1 MLACVCQPM
10 ETALLFNGGP
20 PVTMGPL
27 GTSGKMRHNT
37 SNVIKAIQM
46 LPKSEHG
53 FSIDEKDNPV
63 SLTSLSSLM
72 DSSGSLLNLRKIE
85 RKAKST
91 KILVN
96 PVCLDSVSSGDDNN
110 QSKTAMSKWNGKK
123 KRLKSTKDNKKDETE
138 SNDSEK
144 NSREEA
150 KKNKK
155 TLSCFKIKSSEDK
168 TNDIT
173 KANDCNTNKSSF
185 ENIGPNKPDVTNY
198 TSKNNSDI
206 WIDQG
211 TLSDT
216 KIIKNEQVVIKKTDR
231 TEVDHSKELGEG
243 VELTLGE
250 LRAMALRQ
258 QQQID
263 TQHQLLCAKEQ
274 RLRYLKQQEARQH
287 QVAVEGE
294 RLRRLRERVE
304 AQEQKL
310 RRLRALRGQ
319 LDRNKQA
326 NIALNS
332 DLESI
337 RALFNEKEKELSVA
351 VAKVEELTR
360 QLEELRRGR
369 VQPAPPSAQELDK
382 LRRELMYRN
391 KLNEQ
396 QNGRLSAQRA
406 ALGARQE
413 EMRSIDRR
421 VSELQA
427 RLLRKRA
434 LNRQLA
440 AAHRQP
446 QQQQRTNNP
455 TPMQQ
460 LPNYPAGAAINSQP
474 KNQQA
479 RGNVA
484 AVEPYNHV
492 PHAQSLSHNTNF
504 QALKQ
509 NVIQNNLPLK
519 QLTQSDNIQSHL
531 TQQEAHYLHQKQM
544 MNPLFN
550 GNYPHV
556 AVGQDNQYQQQGQL
570 QNKHEVNNFVQQS
583 ITSAYDQK
591 TIFDHLNK
599 YPEYPKQP
607 QYSPNSTS
615 SSNSNQTGKEIK
627 INEQEFPPEFAAS
640 KSDPKYQTLPYNTKF
655 PQSGNGK
662 IKQPEING
670 KAIDVQDA
678 KNQNQQNAANINHM
692 TVHSTPLSVVNKSL
706 ATPLSQTEATY
717 QQEHTYQLQKSDS
730 SSRCNQE
737 GKENHAY
744 PQNSKLSQNNSQ
756 NNEGSK
762 ANVGKSQ
769 QGNLIKGSS
778 PSSLSSTTASSSIGF
793 GKPVSS
799 VAPTSVQVSSGKPSP
814 IYQTSSTKIQP
825 VQPQTVQSQSISVSS
840 SNHVASN
847 MVNSQPQI
855 VRNTASGLSTSTG
868 SSNFSG
874 QNASSQSIL
883 LSPPQS
889 ASTPLSTPDVSGTD
903 KSPKPALPPKPTIKT
918 PPRQSANHD
927 QTTENTINMPTILG
941 QESLNDGETQ
951 QNQKETT
958 NGSSGNEMIIK
969 ARPLTIRKPPLSEQ
983 PKLRNLNNS
992 KNGISVSINRRIEMP
1007 PAFLFPEMDHLT
1019 LDTSEMQNGL
1029 KDKTKQKDEVD
1040 RSLNNNISLSS
1051 SERQEDSKDNGV
1063 LDIAEQISSVD
1074 LNGQDS
1080 QRTENVLR
1088 RSKKGNLKQGGK
1100 APLTR
1105 RVSFDPLALLLDASL
1120 EGELE
1125 LVKKTAT
1132 QVQNASAA
1140 NDEGITALH
1149 NAICAGHFEIVK
1161 FLVELGC
1168 DVNAQDS
1175 DGWTP
1180 LHCAASCNNLPM
1192 VRFLVDNGACI
1203 FATTLSDHETAAEKC
1218 EEDEEGFDGCSE
1230 YLYSVQEK
1238 LGIMNNG
1245 LVYAVFS
1252 YTAARS
1258 DELSFESGARL
1269 QVVRK
1274 GDDNE
1279 REWWWCR
1286 DDAGREGYVPRNLLG
1301 LYPRVT
1307 PQQD

>member
-1 MLACVCQPM
+1 MLACVCQPT
-10 ETALLFNGGP
+10 ETALSFRGGP

-27 GTSGKMRHNT
+27 GSSRPRHNVADSMKTIQILAKPARRLSDETKESSPSQT
-37 SNVIKAIQM
+37 SSPSYIN
-46 LPKSEHG
+46 
-53 FSIDEKDNPV
+53 
-63 SLTSLSSLM
+63 
-72 DSSGSLLNLRKIE
+72 SSGSLLNLRKIE

-96 PVCLDSVSSGDDNN
+96 PVCSDIGTSDDSNP
-110 QSKTAMSKWNGKK
+110 SKKASKWNGKK
-123 KRLKSTKDNKKDETE
+123 KRLKSENEKCHQKDETKSDKNGAISRDASAKE
-138 SNDSEK
+138 S
-144 NSREEA
+144 
-150 KKNKK
+150 KKSI
-155 TLSCFKIKSSEDK
+155 SCFKMKCSVDKSRSDDDRRSGE
-168 TNDIT
+168 NCS
-173 KANDCNTNKSSF
+173 NENSSNLMST
-185 ENIGPNKPDVTNY
+185 EKPDLINHARINSKEILVESLFVDGAKNDQTVT
-198 TSKNNSDI
+198 
-206 WIDQG
+206 G
-211 TLSDT
+211 
-216 KIIKNEQVVIKKTDR
+216 KTDS
-231 TEVDHSKELGEG
+231 VIAVKDHMLGEG

-304 AQEQKL
+304 AQELKL

-326 NIALNS
+326 NIALTS

-369 VQPAPPSAQELDK
+369 AQPAPPSAHELDK

-446 QQQQRTNNP
+446 QQRTSNQSS
-455 TPMQQ
+455 MQQ
-460 LPNYPAGAAINSQP
+460 LSGYPGAP
-474 KNQQA
+474 KGQQA

-492 PHAQSLSHNTNF
+492 PHAPSLTHNSNF
-504 QALKQ
+504 QGMKQ
-509 NVIQNNLPLK
+509 NVIQNNVPLK
-519 QLTQSDNIQSHL
+519 QLTQSDNVQSHL
-531 TQQEAHYLHQKQM
+531 TQQEAHYLQQKQM
-544 MNPLFN
+544 INPLYN
-550 GNYPHV
+550 GYPHLQ
-556 AVGQDNQYQQQGQL
+556 GQEYQGQYPKHDAYSHVQQGIS
-570 QNKHEVNNFVQQS
+570 N
-583 ITSAYDQK
+583 AYDQK
-591 TIFDHLNK
+591 SMFDHLNK
-599 YPEYPKQP
+599 YNEYSKQP

-615 SSNSNQTGKEIK
+615 SSNSNQNGKELK
-627 INEQEFPPEFAAS
+627 INEQEFLPEFAAS

-655 PQSGNGK
+655 PQTGK
-662 IKQPEING
+662 LKQPEVNG
-670 KAIDVQDA
+670 KNDSQEN
-678 KNQNQQNAANINHM
+678 KNQANINVNHM

-706 ATPLSQTEATY
+706 ATPLSQHETTY
-717 QQEHTYQLQKSDS
+717 QQEHAYQLQKSDS
-730 SSRCNQE
+730 SNRCNQE
-737 GKENHAY
+737 GKENHTY
-744 PQNSKLSQNNSQ
+744 QHNSRLSQSNNSQ
-756 NNEGSK
+756 SNDGSK
-762 ANVGKSQ
+762 SSGGKSL
-769 QGNLIKGSS
+769 QGNAMKGNS
-778 PSSLSSTTASSSIGF
+778 PSFASTTTTASSSIGF
-793 GKPVSS
+793 G
-799 VAPTSVQVSSGKPSP
+799 
-814 IYQTSSTKIQP
+814 
-825 VQPQTVQSQSISVSS
+825 
-840 SNHVASN
+840 
-847 MVNSQPQI
+847 I
-855 VRNTASGLSTSTG
+855 VRNSASGLSSGTG
-868 SSNFSG
+868 SYPG
-874 QNASSQSIL
+874 QNSSQSIL

-889 ASTPLSTPDVSGTD
+889 ASTPLSTPDVSGAD

-918 PPRQSANHD
+918 PPRQSVNSEAVFNQAD
-927 QTTENTINMPTILG
+927 TNMPTIPVPDSSNDS
-941 QESLNDGETQ
+941 ES
-951 QNQKETT
+951 QNQKELS
-958 NGSSGNEMIIK
+958 NGSSSNEMIIK
-969 ARPLTIRKPPLSEQ
+969 ARPLTIRKPPMSEQ
-983 PKLRNLNNS
+983 PKLRNHTNS
-992 KNGISVSINRRIEMP
+992 KSAVSVSINRRIEMP

-1019 LDTSEMQNGL
+1019 LDSVPMEMQNGL
-1029 KDKTKQKDEVD
+1029 KEKTKSKDEVD
-1040 RSLNNNISLSS
+1040 KLMNNNISISS
-1051 SERQEDSKDNGV
+1051 NEKSEDKDNV

-1080 QRTENVLR
+1080 QSSENVLR

-1100 APLTR
+1100 APLAR

-1245 LVYAVFS
+1245 LVYGVFS
-1252 YTAARS
+1252 YAAARP
-1258 DELSFESGARL
+1258 DELSFETGARL
-1269 QVVRK
+1269 QVLRK
-1274 GDDNE
+1274 GDDSE

-1286 DDAGREGYVPRNLLG
+1286 DDSGREGYVPRNLLG

>member
-1 MLACVCQPM
+1 MKMLACVCQPT
-10 ETALLFNGGP
+10 ETALLFKGGP
-20 PVTMGPL
+20 PITMGPL
-27 GTSGKMRHNT
+27 GSTKTNENADEVIKTIGIYPRDN
-37 SNVIKAIQM
+37 NVISDNNREHSPIISI
-46 LPKSEHG
+46 PKY
-53 FSIDEKDNPV
+53 V
-63 SLTSLSSLM
+63 
-72 DSSGSLLNLRKIE
+72 DSSGNLLNLKKIE
-85 RKAKST
+85 RNGKTT

-96 PVCLDSVSSGDDNN
+96 PVCSESVSDD
-110 QSKTAMSKWNGKK
+110 SCTPKTVNTKWNGKK
-123 KRLKSTKDNKKDETE
+123 KRLKFGFNKYKDNLHSKHIDSGCVETKEDKK
-138 SNDSEK
+138 SI
-144 NSREEA
+144 
-150 KKNKK
+150 
-155 TLSCFKIKSSEDK
+155 SCFKIKSRDDK
-168 TNDIT
+168 TR
-173 KANDCNTNKSSF
+173 TNEDRSSGR
-185 ENIGPNKPDVTNY
+185 ENCTNENASNSLSSDKPDLIIHSRKNSNETSIDEKAVT
-198 TSKNNSDI
+198 DEFI
-206 WIDQG
+206 EQ
-211 TLSDT
+211 
-216 KIIKNEQVVIKKTDR
+216 IKAKKR
-231 TEVDHSKELGEG
+231 CASNGKELGEG

-326 NIALNS
+326 NIALTS

-369 VQPAPPSAQELDK
+369 VQTAPPSAHELDK

-446 QQQQRTNNP
+446 QQRTNNP

-460 LPNYPAGAAINSQP
+460 LPNYPPNTNQP
-474 KNQQA
+474 KNQPA

-492 PHAQSLSHNTNF
+492 PHAQSLHNNNF
-504 QALKQ
+504 QAMKQ
-509 NVIQNNLPLK
+509 NVIQNNVPLK
-519 QLTQSDNIQSHL
+519 QLTQTDNIQGHL
-531 TQQEAHYLHQKQM
+531 TQQEAHFLQQKQM
-544 MNPLFN
+544 MNPLYN
-550 GNYPHV
+550 GHYPHMPNV
-556 AVGQDNQYQQQGQL
+556 QDSQYQGQYNNKQDVNSFAHVQQG
-570 QNKHEVNNFVQQS
+570 
-583 ITSAYDQK
+583 ITNSYDQK
-591 TIFDHLNK
+591 AMFDHMNK
-599 YPEYPKQP
+599 YNEYPKQP

-615 SSNSNQTGKEIK
+615 SSNSNQTEGSR
-627 INEQEFPPEFAAS
+627 N
-640 KSDPKYQTLPYNTKF
+640 
-655 PQSGNGK
+655 SGG
-662 IKQPEING
+662 
-670 KAIDVQDA
+670 
-678 KNQNQQNAANINHM
+678 KNQQ
-692 TVHSTPLSVVNKSL
+692 
-706 ATPLSQTEATY
+706 
-717 QQEHTYQLQKSDS
+717 S
-730 SSRCNQE
+730 S
-737 GKENHAY
+737 A
-744 PQNSKLSQNNSQ
+744 L
-756 NNEGSK
+756 
-762 ANVGKSQ
+762 
-769 QGNLIKGSS
+769 KGSS
-778 PSSLSSTTASSSIGF
+778 PSLLLNTTSASSSIGF
-793 GKPVSS
+793 G
-799 VAPTSVQVSSGKPSP
+799 
-814 IYQTSSTKIQP
+814 IL
-825 VQPQTVQSQSISVSS
+825 
-840 SNHVASN
+840 
-847 MVNSQPQI
+847 
-855 VRNTASGLSTSTG
+855 RNTASGLSASTTST
-868 SSNFSG
+868 NFSG
-874 QNASSQSIL
+874 PNSSSQSIL

-918 PPRQSANHD
+918 PPRQTINHD
-927 QTTENTINMPTILG
+927 AGFNQSNETINMPTITMAD
-941 QESLNDGETQ
+941 SCNDNEQ
-951 QNQKETT
+951 QNHRELS
-958 NGSSGNEMIIK
+958 NGSSNNEMIIK

-983 PKLRNLNNS
+983 PKLRNVSNV
-992 KNGISVSINRRIEMP
+992 KNGISVSMNRRIEMP
-1007 PAFLFPEMDHLT
+1007 PAFLFPEMDHLN
-1019 LDTSEMQNGL
+1019 LDSVPSDVQNGQ
-1029 KDKTKQKDEVD
+1029 KDKSKQKDEVD
-1040 RSLNNNISLSS
+1040 RSLNNNISLVSND
-1051 SERQEDSKDNGV
+1051 REDSKDTV
-1063 LDIAEQISSVD
+1063 ITDITEQVSSVD

-1080 QRTENVLR
+1080 QRSENILR

-1100 APLTR
+1100 TALAR

-1238 LGIMNNG
+1238 LGIMNG
-1245 LVYAVFS
+1245 GTVYAVFS
-1252 YTAARS
+1252 YTACRP
-1258 DELSFESGARL
+1258 DELSFDSGARL
-1269 QVVRK
+1269 QVLRK

-1286 DDAGREGYVPRNLLG
+1286 DHTTAEGYVPRNLLG

-1307 PQQD
+1307 PQQE

>member
-1 MLACVCQPM
+1 MLACVCQPT
-10 ETALLFNGGP
+10 ETALLFQGGP
-20 PVTMGPL
+20 PIMMGPL
-27 GTSGKMRHNT
+27 GAGSKVRCHNGD
-37 SNVIKAIQM
+37 VLKIIKL
-46 LPKSEHG
+46 LPKS
-53 FSIDEKDNPV
+53 SRR
-63 SLTSLSSLM
+63 LSTVESSM
-72 DSSGSLLNLRKIE
+72 SQTYVDSGSLLNLRKIE
-85 RKAKST
+85 AKAKST

-96 PVCLDSVSSGDDNN
+96 PVCTDSVGTSDDSNTSGSNG
-110 QSKTAMSKWNGKK
+110 TRAKWNGKK
-123 KRLKSTKDNKKDETE
+123 KRLKAGPAKTINKDETDE
-138 SNDSEK
+138 TRRD
-144 NSREEA
+144 EA
-150 KKNKK
+150 KQKK
-155 TLSCFKIKSSEDK
+155 KSVSCFKVKNREDK
-168 TNDIT
+168 RRNENRVV
-173 KANDCNTNKSSF
+173 KENCSNENANNTMNA
-185 ENIGPNKPDVTNY
+185 ERPDLIKY
-198 TSKNNSDI
+198 TSDKEI
-206 WIDQG
+206 
-211 TLSDT
+211 
-216 KIIKNEQVVIKKTDR
+216 NETELTNEAGNEDHKKTDINA
-231 TEVDHSKELGEG
+231 TAGNCNELGEG

-326 NIALNS
+326 NIALTS

-369 VQPAPPSAQELDK
+369 VQPAPPSAHELDK

-446 QQQQRTNNP
+446 QQRTNNAAP
-455 TPMQQ
+455 LQQ
-460 LPNYPAGAAINSQP
+460 LPYSGNPGINQP

-484 AVEPYNHV
+484 AIEPYNHV
-492 PHAQSLSHNTNF
+492 PHAQSVHNANF
-504 QALKQ
+504 QQMKQ
-509 NVIQNNLPLK
+509 NVIQNNVPLK
-519 QLTQSDNIQSHL
+519 QLTQNDNMQSHM
-531 TQQEAHYLHQKQM
+531 TQQEAHFLHQKQM
-544 MNPLFN
+544 MNPLYN
-550 GNYPHV
+550 GNYPPHIQ
-556 AVGQDNQYQQQGQL
+556 AGDNQYPGQYPNKHDVNVFTQVQQG
-570 QNKHEVNNFVQQS
+570 
-583 ITSAYDQK
+583 ITNAYDQK
-591 TIFDHLNK
+591 TVFDHIK
-599 YPEYPKQP
+599 YPDYPKQP

-615 SSNSNQTGKEIK
+615 SSNSNQASKDQK

-640 KSDPKYQTLPYNTKF
+640 KTDPKYQTLPYNTKF
-655 PQSGNGK
+655 TQNNAKLKAPDVNGK
-662 IKQPEING
+662 GSE
-670 KAIDVQDA
+670 QDL
-678 KNQNQQNAANINHM
+678 KNQNAANINHM

-706 ATPLSQTEATY
+706 ATPLSQMETY
-717 QQEHTYQLQKSDS
+717 QQEHAYQLQKSDS
-730 SSRCNQE
+730 TSRYSHE
-737 GKENHAY
+737 GKENNAY
-744 PQNSKLSQNNSQ
+744 PQNSRISQNSQ
-756 NNEGSK
+756 SNEVK
-762 ANVGKSQ
+762 NTEKSQ
-769 QGNLIKGSS
+769 QGNAFRGST
-778 PSSLSSTTASSSIGF
+778 PSLSSTSTASSSTF
-793 GKPVSS
+793 G
-799 VAPTSVQVSSGKPSP
+799 
-814 IYQTSSTKIQP
+814 
-825 VQPQTVQSQSISVSS
+825 
-840 SNHVASN
+840 
-847 MVNSQPQI
+847 I
-855 VRNTASGLSTSTG
+855 VRNTASGLSSTP

-874 QNASSQSIL
+874 QNASSQSIM

-918 PPRQSANHD
+918 PPRQSVNHD
-927 QTTENTINMPTILG
+927 VGFSQSAETVNMPTI
-941 QESLNDGETQ
+941 SIPDSSNDSE
-951 QNQKETT
+951 NQKESS
-958 NGSSGNEMIIK
+958 NGSANNEMIIK

-983 PKLRNLNNS
+983 PKLRNANTV
-992 KNGISVSINRRIEMP
+992 KNGISVNMNRRIEMP

-1019 LDTSEMQNGL
+1019 LDAANELQNGL
-1029 KDKTKQKDEVD
+1029 KENKQKDEVD
-1040 RSLNNNISLSS
+1040 RALNNNISLSPN
-1051 SERQEDSKDNGV
+1051 ERQEESKDNV
-1063 LDIAEQISSVD
+1063 ADITEQVNSVD

-1080 QRTENVLR
+1080 QRSENVLR

-1100 APLTR
+1100 APLAR

-1238 LGIMNNG
+1238 LGIMNG
-1245 LVYAVFS
+1245 GIVYAVFS

-1258 DELSFESGARL
+1258 DELSFASGARL
-1269 QVVRK
+1269 QVLRK
-1274 GDDNE
+1274 GDDSE

-1286 DDAGREGYVPRNLLG
+1286 DDRQEGYVPRNLLG

-1307 PQQD
+1307 PQQE

>member
-1 MLACVCQPM
+1 MKEP
-10 ETALLFNGGP
+10 
-20 PVTMGPL
+20 
-27 GTSGKMRHNT
+27 
-37 SNVIKAIQM
+37 
-46 LPKSEHG
+46 
-53 FSIDEKDNPV
+53 
-63 SLTSLSSLM
+63 
-72 DSSGSLLNLRKIE
+72 GS
-85 RKAKST
+85 
-91 KILVN
+91 
-96 PVCLDSVSSGDDNN
+96 P
-110 QSKTAMSKWNGKK
+110 
-123 KRLKSTKDNKKDETE
+123 
-138 SNDSEK
+138 
-144 NSREEA
+144 EE
-150 KKNKK
+150 
-155 TLSCFKIKSSEDK
+155 L
-168 TNDIT
+168 
-173 KANDCNTNKSSF
+173 
-185 ENIGPNKPDVTNY
+185 
-198 TSKNNSDI
+198 
-206 WIDQG
+206 
-211 TLSDT
+211 
-216 KIIKNEQVVIKKTDR
+216 
-231 TEVDHSKELGEG
+231 LGEG

-304 AQEQKL
+304 AQELKL

-326 NIALNS
+326 NIALTS

-369 VQPAPPSAQELDK
+369 VQPAPPSAHELDK

-440 AAHRQP
+440 AAHRHP
-446 QQQQRTNNP
+446 QQQQRSTNP
-455 TPMQQ
+455 PPMQQ
-460 LPNYPAGAAINSQP
+460 LPTHSGGAQQP
-474 KNQQA
+474 KNQ

-492 PHAQSLSHNTNF
+492 PHAQSVNHNNHF
-504 QALKQ
+504 QAMKQ
-509 NVIQNNLPLK
+509 NVIQNNVPLK
-519 QLTQSDNIQSHL
+519 QHTQTENMQAHM
-531 TQQEAHYLHQKQM
+531 TQQEAHYLQQKQM
-544 MNPLFN
+544 MNPLYN
-550 GNYPHV
+550 GGYPHIPP
-556 AVGQDNQYQQQGQL
+556 DNNQYQGQYPTKHDNINYNHVQQG
-570 QNKHEVNNFVQQS
+570 
-583 ITSAYDQK
+583 ITNAYDQK
-591 TIFDHLNK
+591 QMFDHLNK
-599 YPEYPKQP
+599 YQDYSKQP
-607 QYSPNSTS
+607 QYSPNSTT
-615 SSNSNQTGKEIK
+615 SSNSNQPTKELK
-627 INEQEFPPEFAAS
+627 INEQEFLPEFAAS

-655 PQSGNGK
+655 PQSTNGK
-662 IKQPEING
+662 QKPEVNG
-670 KAIDVQDA
+670 KSNEVQD
-678 KNQNQQNAANINHM
+678 KNQNAANINVNHM
-692 TVHSTPLSVVNKSL
+692 TVHSTPLTVVNKSL
-706 ATPLSQTEATY
+706 ATPLSQMESTY

-744 PQNSKLSQNNSQ
+744 PQNSRLSQNNSQ
-756 NNEGSK
+756 SNDGSK
-762 ANVGKSQ
+762 SSVGKTQ
-769 QGNLIKGSS
+769 QGNLKGSS
-778 PSSLSSTTASSSIGF
+778 PSLGSSTTTSSSSIGF
-793 GKPVSS
+793 G
-799 VAPTSVQVSSGKPSP
+799 
-814 IYQTSSTKIQP
+814 
-825 VQPQTVQSQSISVSS
+825 
-840 SNHVASN
+840 
-847 MVNSQPQI
+847 
-855 VRNTASGLSTSTG
+855 
-868 SSNFSG
+868 
-874 QNASSQSIL
+874 
-883 LSPPQS
+883 
-889 ASTPLSTPDVSGTD
+889 
-903 KSPKPALPPKPTIKT
+903 T
-918 PPRQSANHD
+918 PPRQSANND
-927 QTTENTINMPTILG
+927 AGFNQNTDSTLPTIPIPDSSSD
-941 QESLNDGETQ
+941 EPQ
-951 QNQKETT
+951 QNQKESS
-958 NGSSGNEMIIK
+958 NGSSSNEMIIK

-983 PKLRNLNNS
+983 PKLRNLNS
-992 KNGISVSINRRIEMP
+992 AKNGISVSINRRIEMP

-1019 LDTSEMQNGL
+1019 LDSGNETQNGL
-1029 KDKTKQKDEVD
+1029 KDKTKKDEVD
-1040 RSLNNNISLSS
+1040 RALNNNISVNS
-1051 SERQEDSKDNGV
+1051 SEKEESKDNV
-1063 LDIAEQISSVD
+1063 VDIAEQISSVD

-1080 QRTENVLR
+1080 QGSENVLR

-1252 YTAARS
+1252 YAAARG
-1258 DELSFESGARL
+1258 DELSFSGGARL
-1269 QVVRK
+1269 HVLRK
-1274 GDDNE
+1274 GDDAE

-1286 DDAGREGYVPRNLLG
+1286 DDTGREGYVPRNLLG

-1307 PQQD
+1307 TQQE

>member
-1 MLACVCQPM
+1 MLACVCQPT
-10 ETALLFNGGP
+10 ETALLFKGGP

-27 GTSGKMRHNT
+27 GSSGKMRQNST
-37 SNVIKAIQM
+37 DVMKSISIFPN
-46 LPKSEHG
+46 SEHK
-53 FSIDEKDNPV
+53 INEKTKEDSPSV
-63 SLTSLSSLM
+63 TPLPIYV
-72 DSSGSLLNLRKIE
+72 DSSGNLLNLRKIE

-96 PVCLDSVSSGDDNN
+96 PVCTDSVSDDSNT
-110 QSKTAMSKWNGKK
+110 SKPASTKWNGKK
-123 KRLKSTKDNKKDETE
+123 KRLKIAFVKNENKDDFN
-138 SNDSEK
+138 SEH
-144 NSREEA
+144 NAISRDEA
-150 KKNKK
+150 KEDKK
-155 TLSCFKIKSSEDK
+155 SISCFKIKSREDK
-168 TNDIT
+168 SRTNEDR
-173 KANDCNTNKSSF
+173 NSGRENCTNENASNSMSS
-185 ENIGPNKPDVTNY
+185 EKPDLIRH
-198 TSKNNSDI
+198 S
-206 WIDQG
+206 
-211 TLSDT
+211 
-216 KIIKNEQVVIKKTDR
+216 IKNSRDTLIDEGTMTDASLGADQFPR
-231 TEVDHSKELGEG
+231 KIDSATIVKENELGEG

-326 NIALNS
+326 NIALTS

-369 VQPAPPSAQELDK
+369 VQPAPPSAHELDK

-446 QQQQRTNNP
+446 QQRTNNP

-460 LPNYPAGAAINSQP
+460 LPNYPAGNNAANSQP
-474 KNQQA
+474 KNPQA

-492 PHAQSLSHNTNF
+492 PHAQSLHNNNF
-504 QALKQ
+504 QAMKQ
-509 NVIQNNLPLK
+509 NVIQNNVPLK

-531 TQQEAHYLHQKQM
+531 IQQEAHFLQQKQM
-544 MNPLFN
+544 MNPLYN
-550 GNYPHV
+550 GNYPHMPANV
-556 AVGQDNQYQQQGQL
+556 QDSQYQGQYT
-570 QNKHEVNNFVQQS
+570 NKHEGSAFSHVQQG
-583 ITSAYDQK
+583 ITNAYDQK
-591 TIFDHLNK
+591 PMFDHMNK
-599 YPEYPKQP
+599 YSEYPKQP

-615 SSNSNQTGKEIK
+615 SSNSNQTGKEQK

-655 PQSGNGK
+655 PNANGK
-662 IKQPEING
+662 LKQPEVNG
-670 KAIDVQDA
+670 KTIEQDN
-678 KNQNQQNAANINHM
+678 KNQNATNVNHM

-706 ATPLSQTEATY
+706 ATPLSQNEATY

-744 PQNSKLSQNNSQ
+744 PQNSRLSHTSSQNND
-756 NNEGSK
+756 GSR
-762 ANVGKSQ
+762 NSGKSQ
-769 QGNLIKGSS
+769 QSNAKGSS
-778 PSSLSSTTASSSIGF
+778 PSLLSSTTSASSSIGF
-793 GKPVSS
+793 G
-799 VAPTSVQVSSGKPSP
+799 
-814 IYQTSSTKIQP
+814 
-825 VQPQTVQSQSISVSS
+825 
-840 SNHVASN
+840 
-847 MVNSQPQI
+847 I
-855 VRNTASGLSTSTG
+855 VRNTASGLSTGTS
-868 SSNFSG
+868 SSNFNG

-889 ASTPLSTPDVSGTD
+889 ASTPLSTPDVSGMD

-918 PPRQSANHD
+918 PPRQSVNHD
-927 QTTENTINMPTILG
+927 VGYNQTTETMNVPTVSMPDL
-941 QESLNDGETQ
+941 SNDSEA
-951 QNQKETT
+951 QNLKEAS
-958 NGSSGNEMIIK
+958 NGNDMIIK
-969 ARPLTIRKPPLSEQ
+969 ARPLTIRKPPISEQ
-983 PKLRNLNNS
+983 PKLRNVNNT
-992 KNGISVSINRRIEMP
+992 KNSINVSINRRIEMP
-1007 PAFLFPEMDHLT
+1007 PAFLFPEMDHLN
-1019 LDTSEMQNGL
+1019 LDSAPSEMQNGQ
-1029 KDKTKQKDEVD
+1029 KEKTKPKDEVD
-1040 RSLNNNISLSS
+1040 RSLNNNISLNSN
-1051 SERQEDSKDNGV
+1051 EKQEDSKDGV
-1063 LDIAEQISSVD
+1063 SDMTEQISSVD

-1080 QRTENVLR
+1080 QRSENVLR

-1100 APLTR
+1100 APLAR

-1258 DELSFESGARL
+1258 DELSFEMGARL
-1269 QVVRK
+1269 QVLRK

-1286 DDAGREGYVPRNLLG
+1286 DDSGNEGYVPRNLLG

-1307 PQQD
+1307 PLQE

>member
-1 MLACVCQPM
+1 MLACVCQPT
-10 ETALLFNGGP
+10 ETALLFKGGP

-27 GTSGKMRHNT
+27 GSSGKMRQNST
-37 SNVIKAIQM
+37 DVMKSISIFPN
-46 LPKSEHG
+46 SEHK
-53 FSIDEKDNPV
+53 INEKTKEDSPSV
-63 SLTSLSSLM
+63 TPLPIYV
-72 DSSGSLLNLRKIE
+72 DSSGNLLNLRKIE

-96 PVCLDSVSSGDDNN
+96 PVCTDSVSDDSNT
-110 QSKTAMSKWNGKK
+110 SKPASTKWNGKK
-123 KRLKSTKDNKKDETE
+123 KRLKIAFVKNENKDDFN
-138 SNDSEK
+138 SEH
-144 NSREEA
+144 NAISRDEA
-150 KKNKK
+150 KEDKK
-155 TLSCFKIKSSEDK
+155 SISCFKIKSREDK
-168 TNDIT
+168 SRTNEDR
-173 KANDCNTNKSSF
+173 NSGRENCTNENASNSMSS
-185 ENIGPNKPDVTNY
+185 EKPDLIRH
-198 TSKNNSDI
+198 S
-206 WIDQG
+206 
-211 TLSDT
+211 
-216 KIIKNEQVVIKKTDR
+216 IKNSRDTLIDEGTMTDASLGADQFPR
-231 TEVDHSKELGEG
+231 KIDSATIVKENELGEG

-326 NIALNS
+326 NIALTS

-369 VQPAPPSAQELDK
+369 VQPAPPSAHELDK

-446 QQQQRTNNP
+446 QQRTNNP

-460 LPNYPAGAAINSQP
+460 LPNYPAGNNAANSQP
-474 KNQQA
+474 KNPQA

-492 PHAQSLSHNTNF
+492 PHAQSLHNNNF
-504 QALKQ
+504 QAMKQ
-509 NVIQNNLPLK
+509 NVIQNNVPLK

-531 TQQEAHYLHQKQM
+531 IQQEAHFLQQKQM
-544 MNPLFN
+544 MNPLYN
-550 GNYPHV
+550 GNYPHMPANV
-556 AVGQDNQYQQQGQL
+556 QDSQYQGQYT
-570 QNKHEVNNFVQQS
+570 NKHEGSAFSHVQQG
-583 ITSAYDQK
+583 ITNAYDQK
-591 TIFDHLNK
+591 PMFDHMNK
-599 YPEYPKQP
+599 YSEYPKQP

-615 SSNSNQTGKEIK
+615 SSNSNQTGKEQK

-655 PQSGNGK
+655 PNANGK
-662 IKQPEING
+662 LKQPEVNG
-670 KAIDVQDA
+670 KTIEQDN
-678 KNQNQQNAANINHM
+678 KNQNATNVNHM

-706 ATPLSQTEATY
+706 ATPLSQNEATY

-744 PQNSKLSQNNSQ
+744 PQNSRLSHTSSQNND
-756 NNEGSK
+756 GSR
-762 ANVGKSQ
+762 NSGKSQ
-769 QGNLIKGSS
+769 QSNAKGSS
-778 PSSLSSTTASSSIGF
+778 PSLLSSTTSASSSIGF
-793 GKPVSS
+793 G
-799 VAPTSVQVSSGKPSP
+799 
-814 IYQTSSTKIQP
+814 
-825 VQPQTVQSQSISVSS
+825 
-840 SNHVASN
+840 
-847 MVNSQPQI
+847 
-855 VRNTASGLSTSTG
+855 
-868 SSNFSG
+868 
-874 QNASSQSIL
+874 
-883 LSPPQS
+883 
-889 ASTPLSTPDVSGTD
+889 
-903 KSPKPALPPKPTIKT
+903 T
-918 PPRQSANHD
+918 PPRQSVNHD
-927 QTTENTINMPTILG
+927 VGYNQTTETMNVPTVSMPDL
-941 QESLNDGETQ
+941 SNDSEA
-951 QNQKETT
+951 QNLKEAS
-958 NGSSGNEMIIK
+958 NGNDMIIK
-969 ARPLTIRKPPLSEQ
+969 ARPLTIRKPPISEQ
-983 PKLRNLNNS
+983 PKLRNVNNT
-992 KNGISVSINRRIEMP
+992 KNSINVSINRRIEMP
-1007 PAFLFPEMDHLT
+1007 PAFLFPEMDHLN
-1019 LDTSEMQNGL
+1019 LDSAPSEMQNGQ
-1029 KDKTKQKDEVD
+1029 KEKTKPKDEVD
-1040 RSLNNNISLSS
+1040 RSLNNNISLNSN
-1051 SERQEDSKDNGV
+1051 EKQEDSKDGV
-1063 LDIAEQISSVD
+1063 SDMTEQISSVD

-1080 QRTENVLR
+1080 QRSENVLR

-1100 APLTR
+1100 APLAR

-1258 DELSFESGARL
+1258 DELSFEMGARL
-1269 QVVRK
+1269 QVLRK

-1286 DDAGREGYVPRNLLG
+1286 DDSGNEGYVPRNLLG

-1307 PQQD
+1307 PLQE

>member
-1 MLACVCQPM
+1 MLACVCQPT
-10 ETALLFNGGP
+10 ETALLFKGGP

-27 GTSGKMRHNT
+27 GSSKMRENST
-37 SNVIKAIQM
+37 DVMKISIFPN
-46 LPKSEHG
+46 PEHH
-53 FSIDEKDNPV
+53 IDECAKER
-63 SLTSLSSLM
+63 LTSLKSLSSYT
-72 DSSGSLLNLRKIE
+72 DASGNLLNLRKIE

-96 PVCLDSVSSGDDNN
+96 PVCPDSISDDSNT
-110 QSKTAMSKWNGKK
+110 SKSAGAKWNGKK
-123 KRLKSTKDNKKDETE
+123 KRLKLAVVKNENVDNPNVENKEI
-138 SNDSEK
+138 
-144 NSREEA
+144 SRDEA
-150 KKNKK
+150 KEDKK
-155 TLSCFKIKSSEDK
+155 PISCFKIKSWEDK
-168 TNDIT
+168 SRTNEDR
-173 KANDCNTNKSSF
+173 NSGRENYTN
-185 ENIGPNKPDVTNY
+185 ENASNSMSAEKPDLIRHSRKN
-198 TSKNNSDI
+198 SKETL
-206 WIDQG
+206 IDEG
-211 TLSDT
+211 TMTDASLGTDQFARNIDSAT
-216 KIIKNEQVVIKKTDR
+216 TGKKD
-231 TEVDHSKELGEG
+231 ELGEG

-326 NIALNS
+326 NIALTS

-369 VQPAPPSAQELDK
+369 VQPAPPSAHELDK

-446 QQQQRTNNP
+446 QQRTNIP

-460 LPNYPAGAAINSQP
+460 LPNYPAGNNPVNSQP

-492 PHAQSLSHNTNF
+492 PHAQSLHNNNF
-504 QALKQ
+504 QAMKQ
-509 NVIQNNLPLK
+509 NVIQSNVPLK

-531 TQQEAHYLHQKQM
+531 TQQEAHFLQQKQII
-544 MNPLFN
+544 NPVFN
-550 GNYPHV
+550 GNYPHMQNV
-556 AVGQDNQYQQQGQL
+556 QDQYQGQYI
-570 QNKHEVNNFVQQS
+570 NKHENNGFNHVQQG
-583 ITSAYDQK
+583 ITNAYDQK
-591 TIFDHLNK
+591 SMFDHMNK
-599 YPEYPKQP
+599 YSEFSKQP

-615 SSNSNQTGKEIK
+615 SSNSNQTSKEQK

-655 PQSGNGK
+655 PQNSNGK

-670 KAIDVQDA
+670 KVNEPDI
-678 KNQNQQNAANINHM
+678 KNQNAPNINHM

-706 ATPLSQTEATY
+706 ATPLSQNEATY

-744 PQNSKLSQNNSQ
+744 PQNSRLSQNNSQ
-756 NNEGSK
+756 TNDGSR
-762 ANVGKSQ
+762 NSGNKSQ
-769 QGNLIKGSS
+769 QGSVMKGSS
-778 PSSLSSTTASSSIGF
+778 PSLLSNTTSASSSIGF
-793 GKPVSS
+793 G
-799 VAPTSVQVSSGKPSP
+799 
-814 IYQTSSTKIQP
+814 
-825 VQPQTVQSQSISVSS
+825 
-840 SNHVASN
+840 
-847 MVNSQPQI
+847 I
-855 VRNTASGLSTSTG
+855 VRNTASGLSTSTP

-918 PPRQSANHD
+918 PPRQSINHD
-927 QTTENTINMPTILG
+927 AGFTQSTETINMPTISIPDSSNDS
-941 QESLNDGETQ
+941 ESNM
-951 QNQKETT
+951 KETINGT
-958 NGSSGNEMIIK
+958 NNDMIIK

-983 PKLRNLNNS
+983 PKLRNINNA
-992 KNGISVSINRRIEMP
+992 KNGISVSMNRRIEMP
-1007 PAFLFPEMDHLT
+1007 PAFLFPEMDHMN
-1019 LDTSEMQNGL
+1019 LDLNEQNGQ
-1029 KDKTKQKDEVD
+1029 KDKTKQRDEVD
-1040 RSLNNNISLSS
+1040 RSLSNNISLNYDKSD
-1051 SERQEDSKDNGV
+1051 DSKDNV
-1063 LDIAEQISSVD
+1063 VDITEQISSVD

-1080 QRTENVLR
+1080 QRSENILR

-1100 APLTR
+1100 APLAR

-1245 LVYAVFS
+1245 LVYSVFS
-1252 YTAARS
+1252 YSASRS
-1258 DELSFESGARL
+1258 DELSFDTGARL
-1269 QVVRK
+1269 QVLRK

-1286 DDAGREGYVPRNLLG
+1286 DDAGNEGYVPRNLLG

>member
-1 MLACVCQPM
+1 MLACVSQPM
-10 ETALLFNGGP
+10 EKVLLFKEGP
-20 PVTMGPL
+20 PIAMGPL
-27 GTSGKMRHNT
+27 ETSKLRHNH
-37 SNVIKAIQM
+37 SGAMKSIKLFQ
-46 LPKSEHG
+46 KSDRQL
-53 FSIDEKDNPV
+53 SDETK
-63 SLTSLSSLM
+63 
-72 DSSGSLLNLRKIE
+72 DSSPSHTSSPLLINVSGSRLNLRKLE
-85 RKAKST
+85 SDSKGKST

-96 PVCLDSVSSGDDNN
+96 PVCSDSVGSSDDSNR
-110 QSKTAMSKWNGKK
+110 SKNTNTKWNVKK
-123 KRLKSTKDNKKDETE
+123 KRLKTE
-138 SNDSEK
+138 SVKIHKKSERK
-144 NSREEA
+144 SDKDDPISKDEA
-150 KKNKK
+150 KKDKK
-155 TLSCFKIKSSEDK
+155 SISCFKMKSSEDK
-168 TNDIT
+168 SRLDEDRRFGKENCTNEN
-173 KANDCNTNKSSF
+173 ASNLMSST
-185 ENIGPNKPDVTNY
+185 KPDIINH
-198 TSKNNSDI
+198 SRKNSREILVNERTMTE
-206 WIDQG
+206 Q
-211 TLSDT
+211 TLL
-216 KIIKNEQVVIKKTDR
+216 KTDQLK
-231 TEVDHSKELGEG
+231 TGKTDSTVAIKENKLGEG

-287 QVAVEGE
+287 QVALEGE

-326 NIALNS
+326 NIALTS

-337 RALFNEKEKELSVA
+337 RALFNEKEKELSLA

-369 VQPAPPSAQELDK
+369 VQPAPPSAHELDK

-446 QQQQRTNNP
+446 QPPRINNP
-455 TPMQQ
+455 APMQQ
-460 LPNYPAGAAINSQP
+460 LPSYSAGNTAVTGQS

-492 PHAQSLSHNTNF
+492 PHAQSVSHNSNF
-504 QALKQ
+504 QAMKQ
-509 NVIQNNLPLK
+509 NVIQNNVPLK
-519 QLTQSDNIQSHL
+519 QLTQSDNIQSHI
-531 TQQEAHYLHQKQM
+531 TQEAHFIQQKQM
-544 MNPLFN
+544 LNPVYN
-550 GNYPHV
+550 GYT
-556 AVGQDNQYQQQGQL
+556 QTQMQENQYQNQYPVKHENFHVQQGIS
-570 QNKHEVNNFVQQS
+570 NVYE
-583 ITSAYDQK
+583 QK
-591 TIFDHLNK
+591 LDK
-599 YPEYPKQP
+599 YQDYLKP

-615 SSNSNQTGKEIK
+615 SSNSNQTGKELK
-627 INEQEFPPEFAAS
+627 INEQEFLPEFAAS
-640 KSDPKYQTLPYNTKF
+640 KNDPKYQTLPYNTKF
-655 PQSGNGK
+655 PQSNNKKQDIKNNDNNQDPK
-662 IKQPEING
+662 IN
-670 KAIDVQDA
+670 V
-678 KNQNQQNAANINHM
+678 NHM

-706 ATPLSQTEATY
+706 ATPLSQTETY
-717 QQEHTYQLQKSDS
+717 QQENTYQLQKSDS

-744 PQNSKLSQNNSQ
+744 PPNRLSQTSQNDAKVNGKTQQNSSL
-756 NNEGSK
+756 
-762 ANVGKSQ
+762 
-769 QGNLIKGSS
+769 KGSS
-778 PSSLSSTTASSSIGF
+778 PSLGSSTTSSSIGF
-793 GKPVSS
+793 G
-799 VAPTSVQVSSGKPSP
+799 
-814 IYQTSSTKIQP
+814 
-825 VQPQTVQSQSISVSS
+825 
-840 SNHVASN
+840 
-847 MVNSQPQI
+847 I
-855 VRNTASGLSTSTG
+855 VRNTASGLSTSAG
-868 SSNFSG
+868 SNFSG

-889 ASTPLSTPDVSGTD
+889 ASTPLSTPDVSTD

-918 PPRQSANHD
+918 PPRQSVNNETNFN
-927 QTTENTINMPTILG
+927 QPEIMPTIPIP
-941 QESLNDGETQ
+941 ESSTDTDQ
-951 QNQKETT
+951 TSSQKESS
-958 NGSSGNEMIIK
+958 NGSNDMIIK
-969 ARPLTIRKPPLSEQ
+969 ARPLTIRKPPMSEQ
-983 PKLRNLNNS
+983 PKLRNLNP

-1007 PAFLFPEMDHLT
+1007 PAFLFPEMDHLNI
-1019 LDTSEMQNGL
+1019 DNENGL
-1029 KDKTKQKDEVD
+1029 KEKTKQKDEVD
-1040 RSLNNNISLSS
+1040 RSVSDK
-1051 SERQEDSKDNGV
+1051 EDSKDNV
-1063 LDIAEQISSVD
+1063 IVSDITEQISSVD
-1074 LNGQDS
+1074 LNGQESSD
-1080 QRTENVLR
+1080 NVLR
-1088 RSKKGNLKQGGK
+1088 RVKKGNLKQGGK
-1100 APLTR
+1100 APLAR

-1180 LHCAASCNNLPM
+1180 LHCAASCNNLAM

-1238 LGIMNNG
+1238 LGIMNSG

-1258 DELSFESGARL
+1258 DELSFETGTRL
-1269 QVVRK
+1269 QVLRK

-1286 DDAGREGYVPRNLLG
+1286 DDNGQEGYVPRNLLG
-1301 LYPRVT
+1301 LYRRVT
-1307 PQQD
+1307 PQQE

>member
-1 MLACVCQPM
+1 MLACVCQPT
-10 ETALLFNGGP
+10 ETALLFKGGP
-20 PVTMGPL
+20 PVAMGPL
-27 GTSGKMRHNT
+27 GTNKLRHNT
-37 SNVIKAIQM
+37 ADAMKGIKLI
-46 LPKSEHG
+46 PS
-53 FSIDEKDNPV
+53 SVRRPSDETK
-63 SLTSLSSLM
+63 
-72 DSSGSLLNLRKIE
+72 DSSPSHNSSPTFISTAGSLLNLRKIE

-96 PVCLDSVSSGDDNN
+96 PVCSDSIGTSDDSNR
-110 QSKTAMSKWNGKK
+110 SKNVNSKWNGKK
-123 KRLKSTKDNKKDETE
+123 KRLKSESGAKNHKKDERKRDK
-138 SNDSEK
+138 NDPI
-144 NSREEA
+144 SRSDGKED
-150 KKNKK
+150 KKSI
-155 TLSCFKIKSSEDK
+155 SCFKIKSSEDK
-168 TNDIT
+168 SRTAEDQKLGKENCTN
-173 KANDCNTNKSSF
+173 
-185 ENIGPNKPDVTNY
+185 ENASNLMSAEKPDIINHSRKN
-198 TSKNNSDI
+198 SKEILVDESTMT
-206 WIDQG
+206 DQ
-211 TLSDT
+211 TLL
-216 KIIKNEQVVIKKTDR
+216 KTDQLD
-231 TEVDHSKELGEG
+231 TGKTDSTIANKEKKLGEG

-304 AQEQKL
+304 AQELKL

-326 NIALNS
+326 NIALTS

-369 VQPAPPSAQELDK
+369 VQPAPPSAHELDK

-446 QQQQRTNNP
+446 QQQQRATNP

-460 LPNYPAGAAINSQP
+460 LPSYAAGNTGVNSQP

-492 PHAQSLSHNTNF
+492 PHAQSVNHNANF
-504 QALKQ
+504 QAMKQ
-509 NVIQNNLPLK
+509 NVIQNNVPLK

-531 TQQEAHYLHQKQM
+531 TQQEAHYLQQKQM
-544 MNPLFN
+544 INPLFN
-550 GNYPHV
+550 GYPHTQI
-556 AVGQDNQYQQQGQL
+556 QDNQYQGQYP
-570 QNKHEVNNFVQQS
+570 NKHENFSHVQQGIS
-583 ITSAYDQK
+583 NAYDQK
-591 TIFDHLNK
+591 SMHDQNK
-599 YPEYPKQP
+599 YMDYLKQP

-615 SSNSNQTGKEIK
+615 SSNSNQTGKDLK
-627 INEQEFPPEFAAS
+627 INEQEFLPEFAAS

-655 PQSGNGK
+655 PQSTNGK
-662 IKQPEING
+662 LKPEVNG
-670 KAIDVQDA
+670 KNNENQEKNAINV
-678 KNQNQQNAANINHM
+678 NHM

-706 ATPLSQTEATY
+706 ATPLSQTETTY
-717 QQEHTYQLQKSDS
+717 QQDNTYQLQKSDS

-744 PQNSKLSQNNSQ
+744 PQNRLSQNNSQ
-756 NNEGSK
+756 NNDGSK
-762 ANVGKSQ
+762 GNGKQ
-769 QGNLIKGSS
+769 QLKGSS
-778 PSSLSSTTASSSIGF
+778 PSLGSSTTSATSSIGF
-793 GKPVSS
+793 G
-799 VAPTSVQVSSGKPSP
+799 
-814 IYQTSSTKIQP
+814 
-825 VQPQTVQSQSISVSS
+825 
-840 SNHVASN
+840 
-847 MVNSQPQI
+847 
-855 VRNTASGLSTSTG
+855 
-868 SSNFSG
+868 
-874 QNASSQSIL
+874 
-883 LSPPQS
+883 
-889 ASTPLSTPDVSGTD
+889 
-903 KSPKPALPPKPTIKT
+903 T
-918 PPRQSANHD
+918 PPRQSV
-927 QTTENTINMPTILG
+927 NTDVGYNQSADNITPMPTIPLP
-941 QESLNDGETQ
+941 NDTSNDSEPL
-951 QNQKETT
+951 QKESV
-958 NGSSGNEMIIK
+958 SSTSSNEMIIK

-983 PKLRNLNNS
+983 PKLRNVSNA

-1007 PAFLFPEMDHLT
+1007 PAFLFPEMDHLV
-1019 LDTSEMQNGL
+1019 DSMPNENGL
-1029 KDKTKQKDEVD
+1029 KDKKQKDEVD
-1040 RSLNNNISLSS
+1040 RALNNNNISID
-1051 SERQEDSKDNGV
+1051 RQEDSKDNIV
-1063 LDIAEQISSVD
+1063 SDITEQISSVD

-1080 QRTENVLR
+1080 QGSENVLR
-1088 RSKKGNLKQGGK
+1088 RTKKGNLKQGGK
-1100 APLTR
+1100 APLAR

-1180 LHCAASCNNLPM
+1180 LHCAASCNNLAM

-1252 YTAARS
+1252 YSASRN
-1258 DELSFESGARL
+1258 DELSFETGARL
-1269 QVVRK
+1269 QVLRK

-1286 DDAGREGYVPRNLLG
+1286 DDAGNEGYVPRNLLG

-1307 PQQD
+1307 AQQE

>member
-1 MLACVCQPM
+1 MKMLACVCQPT
-10 ETALLFNGGP
+10 ETALLFKGGP
-20 PVTMGPL
+20 PITMGPL
-27 GTSGKMRHNT
+27 GTNT
-37 SNVIKAIQM
+37 KIRQTTETAKSVKVR
-46 LPKSEHG
+46 PKPVRRASE
-53 FSIDEKDNPV
+53 DTKD
-63 SLTSLSSLM
+63 SSSLN
-72 DSSGSLLNLRKIE
+72 SSPTYVHPSGSLLNLRKIE

-96 PVCLDSVSSGDDNN
+96 PVCSDSVGTSDDSNN
-110 QSKTAMSKWNGKK
+110 SKTVDSKWNGKK
-123 KRLKSTKDNKKDETE
+123 KRLKPEQGKTHKKDDAKCDK
-138 SNDSEK
+138 NDTI
-144 NSREEA
+144 SRNAA
-150 KKNKK
+150 KKEDKK
-155 TLSCFKIKSSEDK
+155 SISCFKRKSSSDK
-168 TNDIT
+168 LRTDDDKKSGRENCSNENASNSMNVEKPDII
-173 KANDCNTNKSSF
+173 NHSRKSSK
-185 ENIGPNKPDVTNY
+185 EIVVDA
-198 TSKNNSDI
+198 SKM
-206 WIDQG
+206 QER
-211 TLSDT
+211 LL
-216 KIIKNEQVVIKKTDR
+216 KTDQIGK
-231 TEVDHSKELGEG
+231 TDSAIAVKDNELGEG

-304 AQEQKL
+304 AQELKL

-326 NIALNS
+326 NIALTS

-369 VQPAPPSAQELDK
+369 AQPAPPSAHELDK

-434 LNRQLA
+434 LNRQLT
-440 AAHRQP
+440 AAHRHP
-446 QQQQRTNNP
+446 QQQPQRTNNP

-460 LPNYPAGAAINSQP
+460 LSNYTGNANSQP
-474 KNQQA
+474 KNQQP

-492 PHAQSLSHNTNF
+492 PHAQSVSHSNF
-504 QALKQ
+504 QAMKQ
-509 NVIQNNLPLK
+509 NVIQNNVPLK
-519 QLTQSDNIQSHL
+519 QLTQCDNMQTHM
-531 TQQEAHYLHQKQM
+531 TQQEAHYLQQKQM
-544 MNPLFN
+544 MNPLYN
-550 GNYPHV
+550 GYPHMQP
-556 AVGQDNQYQQQGQL
+556 GDNQFQGQYPKHENINHVQQG
-570 QNKHEVNNFVQQS
+570 
-583 ITSAYDQK
+583 ITNAYDQK
-591 TIFDHLNK
+591 GMFEHLNK
-599 YPEYPKQP
+599 YPDYPKQP

-615 SSNSNQTGKEIK
+615 SSNSNQTGKELK
-627 INEQEFPPEFAAS
+627 INEQEFLPEFAAS

-655 PQSGNGK
+655 PQSTNGK
-662 IKQPEING
+662 MKPDPNN
-670 KAIDVQDA
+670 
-678 KNQNQQNAANINHM
+678 KNNEDKNAANINVNHM
-692 TVHSTPLSVVNKSL
+692 TVHSTPLTVVNKSL
-706 ATPLSQTEATY
+706 ATPLSQTETTY
-717 QQEHTYQLQKSDS
+717 PQEHTYQLQKSDS

-744 PQNSKLSQNNSQ
+744 PQNSRLSQNNSQ
-756 NNEGSK
+756 SNEGSK
-762 ANVGKSQ
+762 SSAGKSQ
-769 QGNLIKGSS
+769 QGNAIKGSS
-778 PSSLSSTTASSSIGF
+778 PSLGSNTTTTSSSIGF
-793 GKPVSS
+793 G
-799 VAPTSVQVSSGKPSP
+799 
-814 IYQTSSTKIQP
+814 
-825 VQPQTVQSQSISVSS
+825 
-840 SNHVASN
+840 
-847 MVNSQPQI
+847 I

-868 SSNFSG
+868 SNFSG
-874 QNASSQSIL
+874 QNTSSQSML

-903 KSPKPALPPKPTIKT
+903 KSPKPALPPKPAIKT
-918 PPRQSANHD
+918 PPRQSANND
-927 QTTENTINMPTILG
+927 AGFNQNSETTPMPTIPL
-941 QESLNDGETQ
+941 QESNDSESQ
-951 QNQKETT
+951 QNQKES
-958 NGSSGNEMIIK
+958 NGNSGNDMIIK
-969 ARPLTIRKPPLSEQ
+969 ARPLTIRKPPLNEQQ
-983 PKLRNLNNS
+983 PKLRNMNS
-992 KNGISVSINRRIEMP
+992 AKNGISVSINRRIEMP

-1019 LDTSEMQNGL
+1019 LDSVPSEMQNGL

-1040 RSLNNNISLSS
+1040 RALTTNISSNS
-1051 SERQEDSKDNGV
+1051 DKQEESKDNV
-1063 LDIAEQISSVD
+1063 ADIAEQISSVD

-1080 QRTENVLR
+1080 QGSENVLR

-1203 FATTLSDHETAAEKC
+1203 FATTLSDQETAAEKC

-1230 YLYSVQEK
+1230 YLYSVKEK

-1258 DELSFESGARL
+1258 DELSFSSGAAL
-1269 QVVRK
+1269 HVLRK
-1274 GDDNE
+1274 GDDSE

-1286 DDAGREGYVPRNLLG
+1286 LGTRQGYVPRNLLG

-1307 PQQD
+1307 DKQE

>member
-27 GTSGKMRHNT
+27 GTNGKLRHHDT
-37 SNVIKAIQM
+37 DVMKTIQL
-46 LPKSEHG
+46 LPKPKHSYCTNTKE
-53 FSIDEKDNPV
+53 NPV
-63 SLTSLSSLM
+63 SLTTVPSFM
-72 DSSGSLLNLRKIE
+72 DSSGNLLNLRKIE
-85 RKAKST
+85 RKTKST

-96 PVCLDSVSSGDDNN
+96 PVCLDSVSSSDDSHR
-110 QSKTAMSKWNGKK
+110 SKSGITKWNGKK
-123 KRLKSTKDNKKDETE
+123 KRLKAIKDYKKDE
-138 SNDSEK
+138 NIRNNSEK
-144 NSREEA
+144 DDTKSKDKDET
-150 KKNKK
+150 KKDKK
-155 TLSCFKIKSSEDK
+155 TISCFKSKTSDDKSQDETGMEYYVAKNASC
-168 TNDIT
+168 DI
-173 KANDCNTNKSSF
+173 NVN
-185 ENIGPNKPDVTNY
+185 EPDVINHTR
-198 TSKNNSDI
+198 KPPI
-206 WIDQG
+206 EQQQLG
-211 TLSDT
+211 
-216 KIIKNEQVVIKKTDR
+216 IKETDG
-231 TEVDHSKELGEG
+231 EVENKQELGEG

-369 VQPAPPSAQELDK
+369 AQPPPPAAHELDK

-421 VSELQA
+421 VAELQA

-446 QQQQRTNNP
+446 RPPQPQQPQHQRTNNP

-460 LPNYPAGAAINSQP
+460 LPSYPAGAGGAAGAGGQP
-474 KNQQA
+474 KNQPA

-492 PHAQSLSHNTNF
+492 PHAQSLNHNNNF

-509 NVIQNNLPLK
+509 NVIQNNVPLK

-531 TQQEAHYLHQKQM
+531 TQHEAHYLHQKQM

-550 GNYPHV
+550 GGYPHPV
-556 AVGQDNQYQQQGQL
+556 PGQDSQYPAQAQFQD
-570 QNKHEVNNFVQQS
+570 KHDPNFVQQG
-583 ITSAYDQK
+583 IANYDQK
-591 TIFDHLNK
+591 PMYDLLLK
-599 YPEYPKQP
+599 YPEYSKQP

-655 PQSGNGK
+655 PQGNGK
-662 IKQPEING
+662 VKPEMNG
-670 KAIDVQDA
+670 KVVDVQDA
-678 KNQNQQNAANINHM
+678 KNQNANINHM

-706 ATPLSQTEATY
+706 ATPLSQTETTY

-730 SSRCNQE
+730 SNRNQE

-744 PQNSKLSQNNSQ
+744 PQNSRLSQNNQS
-756 NNEGSK
+756 NEGSK
-762 ANVGKSQ
+762 TNSGKNQ
-769 QGNLIKGSS
+769 QGVKGSS
-778 PSSLSSTTASSSIGF
+778 PISTVAGSSLGF
-793 GKPVSS
+793 G
-799 VAPTSVQVSSGKPSP
+799 
-814 IYQTSSTKIQP
+814 
-825 VQPQTVQSQSISVSS
+825 
-840 SNHVASN
+840 
-847 MVNSQPQI
+847 I
-855 VRNTASGLSTSTG
+855 VRNTASGLSSSSTA
-868 SSNFSG
+868 NMSG
-874 QNASSQSIL
+874 QNASASSQSLL

-889 ASTPLSTPDVSGTD
+889 ASTPLATPDVSGAD

-918 PPRQSANHD
+918 PPRQSANND
-927 QTTENTINMPTILG
+927 QTPENNIQLHG
-941 QESLNDGETQ
+941 QESSNDSEPAL
-951 QNQKETT
+951 NQKDSS
-958 NGSSGNEMIIK
+958 NGSGGNEMIIK

-983 PKLRNLNNS
+983 PKLRNLNNA

-1019 LDTSEMQNGL
+1019 LDSNEMQNGS
-1029 KDKTKQKDEVD
+1029 KDKTKKDEVD

-1051 SERQEDSKDNGV
+1051 NERQEDSKDNGV
-1063 LDIAEQISSVD
+1063 SDIAEQINSVD

-1080 QRTENVLR
+1080 QRAENVLR

-1203 FATTLSDHETAAEKC
+1203 FATTLSDQETAAEKC

-1252 YTAARS
+1252 YSAARG
-1258 DELSFESGARL
+1258 DELTFESGARL
-1269 QVVRK
+1269 HVLRK
-1274 GDDNE
+1274 GDDSE

-1286 DDAGREGYVPRNLLG
+1286 DDSGREGYVPRNLLG

-1307 PQQD
+1307 GQQE

>member
-1 MLACVCQPM
+1 MNEESVVYLSTTRAAKLQR
-10 ETALLFNGGP
+10 ELRIA
-20 PVTMGPL
+20 
-27 GTSGKMRHNT
+27 
-37 SNVIKAIQM
+37 
-46 LPKSEHG
+46 G
-53 FSIDEKDNPV
+53 F
-63 SLTSLSSLM
+63 
-72 DSSGSLLNLRKIE
+72 
-85 RKAKST
+85 
-91 KILVN
+91 
-96 PVCLDSVSSGDDNN
+96 
-110 QSKTAMSKWNGKK
+110 KK
-123 KRLKSTKDNKKDETE
+123 
-138 SNDSEK
+138 
-144 NSREEA
+144 
-150 KKNKK
+150 
-155 TLSCFKIKSSEDK
+155 
-168 TNDIT
+168 
-173 KANDCNTNKSSF
+173 
-185 ENIGPNKPDVTNY
+185 
-198 TSKNNSDI
+198 
-206 WIDQG
+206 
-211 TLSDT
+211 
-216 KIIKNEQVVIKKTDR
+216 
-231 TEVDHSKELGEG
+231 LGEG

-304 AQEQKL
+304 AQELKL

-326 NIALNS
+326 NIALTS

-369 VQPAPPSAQELDK
+369 TQPAPPSAHELDK

-440 AAHRQP
+440 AAHRHPQ

-460 LPNYPAGAAINSQP
+460 LSNYTSNANSQP
-474 KNQQA
+474 KNQQS

-492 PHAQSLSHNTNF
+492 PHAQSVSHNANF
-504 QALKQ
+504 QAMKQ
-509 NVIQNNLPLK
+509 NVIQNNVPLK
-519 QLTQSDNIQSHL
+519 QLTQSDNMQTHM
-531 TQQEAHYLHQKQM
+531 TQQEAHYLQQKQM
-544 MNPLFN
+544 MNPLYN
-550 GNYPHV
+550 GYPH
-556 AVGQDNQYQQQGQL
+556 AQPGDNQYQGQYPKHENFNHVQQGIS
-570 QNKHEVNNFVQQS
+570 N
-583 ITSAYDQK
+583 AYDQK
-591 TIFDHLNK
+591 GMFEHLNK
-599 YPEYPKQP
+599 YPDYPKQP

-615 SSNSNQTGKEIK
+615 SSNSNQTGKELK
-627 INEQEFPPEFAAS
+627 INEQEFLPEFAAS

-655 PQSGNGK
+655 PQSTNGK
-662 IKQPEING
+662 LKPEKNG
-670 KAIDVQDA
+670 KNNED
-678 KNQNQQNAANINHM
+678 KNAANINVNHM
-692 TVHSTPLSVVNKSL
+692 TVHSTPLTVVNKSL
-706 ATPLSQTEATY
+706 ATPLSQTETTY
-717 QQEHTYQLQKSDS
+717 PQEHTYQLQKSDS

-744 PQNSKLSQNNSQ
+744 PQNSRLSQNNSQ
-756 NNEGSK
+756 SNEGSK
-762 ANVGKSQ
+762 SNTGKSQ
-769 QGNLIKGSS
+769 QGNANKGSS
-778 PSSLSSTTASSSIGF
+778 PSLGSNTTTGSSSIGF
-793 GKPVSS
+793 G
-799 VAPTSVQVSSGKPSP
+799 
-814 IYQTSSTKIQP
+814 
-825 VQPQTVQSQSISVSS
+825 
-840 SNHVASN
+840 
-847 MVNSQPQI
+847 I
-855 VRNTASGLSTSTG
+855 VRNTASGLSSSTG
-868 SSNFSG
+868 SNFSG
-874 QNASSQSIL
+874 QNASSQSIM

-918 PPRQSANHD
+918 PPRQSASND
-927 QTTENTINMPTILG
+927 VGFNQNSETTQMPTIPLP
-941 QESLNDGETQ
+941 ESNDIESQ
-951 QNQKETT
+951 QNVKES
-958 NGSSGNEMIIK
+958 NGNSNNDMIIK
-969 ARPLTIRKPPLSEQ
+969 ARPLTIRKPPSNEQQ
-983 PKLRNLNNS
+983 PKLRNMNSS

-1019 LDTSEMQNGL
+1019 LDSVPNETQNGL

-1040 RSLNNNISLSS
+1040 KAIINNISPNSS
-1051 SERQEDSKDNGV
+1051 DRQEESKDN
-1063 LDIAEQISSVD
+1063 LADIAEQINSVD

-1080 QRTENVLR
+1080 QVTENVLR

-1203 FATTLSDHETAAEKC
+1203 FATTLSDQETAAEKC

-1230 YLYSVQEK
+1230 YLYSVKEK

-1258 DELSFESGARL
+1258 DELSFSSGAAL
-1269 QVVRK
+1269 SVLRK
-1274 GDDNE
+1274 GDDGE

-1286 DDAGREGYVPRNLLG
+1286 RAGRQGYVPRNLLG

-1307 PQQD
+1307 DKQE

>member
-1 MLACVCQPM
+1 MHAPHDAYM
-10 ETALLFNGGP
+10 
-20 PVTMGPL
+20 
-27 GTSGKMRHNT
+27 
-37 SNVIKAIQM
+37 
-46 LPKSEHG
+46 
-53 FSIDEKDNPV
+53 
-63 SLTSLSSLM
+63 
-72 DSSGSLLNLRKIE
+72 
-85 RKAKST
+85 
-91 KILVN
+91 
-96 PVCLDSVSSGDDNN
+96 
-110 QSKTAMSKWNGKK
+110 
-123 KRLKSTKDNKKDETE
+123 
-138 SNDSEK
+138 
-144 NSREEA
+144 
-150 KKNKK
+150 
-155 TLSCFKIKSSEDK
+155 
-168 TNDIT
+168 
-173 KANDCNTNKSSF
+173 
-185 ENIGPNKPDVTNY
+185 
-198 TSKNNSDI
+198 
-206 WIDQG
+206 
-211 TLSDT
+211 
-216 KIIKNEQVVIKKTDR
+216 
-231 TEVDHSKELGEG
+231 LGEG

-326 NIALNS
+326 NIALTS

-369 VQPAPPSAQELDK
+369 VQPAPPSAHELDK

-446 QQQQRTNNP
+446 QQRTNNP

-460 LPNYPAGAAINSQP
+460 LPNYPAGNNAPNSQP

-492 PHAQSLSHNTNF
+492 PHAQSLHNTNF
-504 QALKQ
+504 QAMKQ
-509 NVIQNNLPLK
+509 NAIQNNVPLK

-531 TQQEAHYLHQKQM
+531 IQQEAHFLHQKQM
-544 MNPLFN
+544 MNPLYN
-550 GNYPHV
+550 GNYPHMPANV
-556 AVGQDNQYQQQGQL
+556 QDSQYQGQYTNKHDGNAFSHVQQG
-570 QNKHEVNNFVQQS
+570 
-583 ITSAYDQK
+583 ITNAYDQK
-591 TIFDHLNK
+591 SMFDHMNK
-599 YPEYPKQP
+599 YTEYPKQP

-615 SSNSNQTGKEIK
+615 SSNSNQTGKEQK
-627 INEQEFPPEFAAS
+627 INEQEFPPEFVAS

-655 PQSGNGK
+655 PNANGK
-662 IKQPEING
+662 LKQPEVNG
-670 KAIDVQDA
+670 KGTEQDT
-678 KNQNQQNAANINHM
+678 KNQNATNVNHM

-706 ATPLSQTEATY
+706 ATPLSQNEATY
-717 QQEHTYQLQKSDS
+717 QQEQTYQLQKSDS

-744 PQNSKLSQNNSQ
+744 PQNSRLSHTSNQ
-756 NNEGSK
+756 NNEGSR
-762 ANVGKSQ
+762 NSGKIQPSSAV
-769 QGNLIKGSS
+769 KGSS
-778 PSSLSSTTASSSIGF
+778 PSLLSSTTAASSSIGF
-793 GKPVSS
+793 G
-799 VAPTSVQVSSGKPSP
+799 
-814 IYQTSSTKIQP
+814 
-825 VQPQTVQSQSISVSS
+825 
-840 SNHVASN
+840 
-847 MVNSQPQI
+847 I
-855 VRNTASGLSTSTG
+855 VRNTASGLSTS
-868 SSNFSG
+868 SNFNG

-927 QTTENTINMPTILG
+927 VGYNQSAETINMPTISIPDSSNDSDAQNLK
-941 QESLNDGETQ
+941 ESSNNND
-951 QNQKETT
+951 
-958 NGSSGNEMIIK
+958 MIIK

-983 PKLRNLNNS
+983 PKLRNVNNT
-992 KNGISVSINRRIEMP
+992 KNSINVSINRRIEMP
-1007 PAFLFPEMDHLT
+1007 PAFLFPEMDHLN
-1019 LDTSEMQNGL
+1019 LDSVPSEMQNGQ
-1029 KDKTKQKDEVD
+1029 KEKTKMKDEVD

-1051 SERQEDSKDNGV
+1051 NEKQEDSKDNV
-1063 LDIAEQISSVD
+1063 VSDITEQISSVD

-1080 QRTENVLR
+1080 QRSENVLR

-1100 APLTR
+1100 APLAR

-1161 FLVELGC
+1161 FLVEIGC

-1258 DELSFESGARL
+1258 DELSFEMGARL
-1269 QVVRK
+1269 QVLRK

-1286 DDAGREGYVPRNLLG
+1286 DDMGNEGYVPRNLLG

-1307 PQQD
+1307 PQQE

>member
-1 MLACVCQPM
+1 MIPM
-10 ETALLFNGGP
+10 IVRVWCESGTGWAP
-20 PVTMGPL
+20 THVPVTPQTTSQDVLECCREPGDEPCLLLSVHPSHGVHVLRDTELPLEVALALGPD
-27 GTSGKMRHNT
+27 
-37 SNVIKAIQM
+37 VQ
-46 LPKSEHG
+46 
-53 FSIDEKDNPV
+53 FV
-63 SLTSLSSLM
+63 
-72 DSSGSLLNLRKIE
+72 
-85 RKAKST
+85 
-91 KILVN
+91 
-96 PVCLDSVSSGDDNN
+96 
-110 QSKTAMSKWNGKK
+110 
-123 KRLKSTKDNKKDETE
+123 LKYV
-138 SNDSEK
+138 DSETGSTDK
-144 NSREEA
+144 SNGMKEPGSPEE
-150 KKNKK
+150 
-155 TLSCFKIKSSEDK
+155 L
-168 TNDIT
+168 
-173 KANDCNTNKSSF
+173 
-185 ENIGPNKPDVTNY
+185 
-198 TSKNNSDI
+198 
-206 WIDQG
+206 
-211 TLSDT
+211 
-216 KIIKNEQVVIKKTDR
+216 
-231 TEVDHSKELGEG
+231 LGEG

-304 AQEQKL
+304 AQELKL

-326 NIALNS
+326 NIALTS

-369 VQPAPPSAQELDK
+369 AQPAPPSAHELDK

-440 AAHRQP
+440 AAHRHPQ
-446 QQQQRTNNP
+446 QQQQRTNNL

-460 LPNYPAGAAINSQP
+460 LSNYNGSQP

-492 PHAQSLSHNTNF
+492 PHAQSVSHNANF
-504 QALKQ
+504 QAMKQ
-509 NVIQNNLPLK
+509 NVIQNNVPLK
-519 QLTQSDNIQSHL
+519 QLTQSDNIQAHL
-531 TQQEAHYLHQKQM
+531 TQQEAHYLQQKQM
-544 MNPLFN
+544 MNPLYN
-550 GNYPHV
+550 GYPHIQP
-556 AVGQDNQYQQQGQL
+556 GENQYQNQYP
-570 QNKHEVNNFVQQS
+570 NKHESNAFSHVQQGIS
-583 ITSAYDQK
+583 NAYDQK
-591 TIFDHLNK
+591 GMFDHMK
-599 YPEYPKQP
+599 YQDYNKQP

-615 SSNSNQTGKEIK
+615 SSNSNQTGKELK
-627 INEQEFPPEFAAS
+627 INEQEFLPEFAAS

-655 PQSGNGK
+655 PQSTNGK
-662 IKQPEING
+662 LKAEVNG
-670 KAIDVQDA
+670 KNVDD
-678 KNQNQQNAANINHM
+678 KNANINVNHM
-692 TVHSTPLSVVNKSL
+692 TVHSTPLTVVNKSL
-706 ATPLSQTEATY
+706 ATPLSQTETTY
-717 QQEHTYQLQKSDS
+717 PQEHTYQLQKSDS

-744 PQNSKLSQNNSQ
+744 PQNSRLSQSNSQ
-756 NNEGSK
+756 SNDGSK
-762 ANVGKSQ
+762 NSSGKSL
-769 QGNLIKGSS
+769 QGNAIKGSS
-778 PSSLSSTTASSSIGF
+778 PSLGSNTTSASSSIGF

-799 VAPTSVQVSSGKPSP
+799 VAPTTVQVSSGKPSP

-825 VQPQTVQSQSISVSS
+825 VQPQTVQTQSITAPST
-840 SNHVASN
+840 NHVASN
-847 MVNSQPQI
+847 MATSQPQI
-855 VRNTASGLSTSTG
+855 IRNTASGLSSSG
-868 SSNFSG
+868 SNFSG
-874 QNASSQSIL
+874 QNTSQSIL

-918 PPRQSANHD
+918 PPRQSANND
-927 QTTENTINMPTILG
+927 VGFNQNS
-941 QESLNDGETQ
+941 ESTSIDSEESQ
-951 QNQKETT
+951 QNQKESS
-958 NGSSGNEMIIK
+958 NGSNNNEMIIK

-983 PKLRNLNNS
+983 PKLRNLNPT

-1007 PAFLFPEMDHLT
+1007 PAFLFPEMDRLT
-1019 LDTSEMQNGL
+1019 LDSVPNEMQNGL
-1029 KDKTKQKDEVD
+1029 KDTKKDEVD
-1040 RSLNNNISLSS
+1040 KALNNNISLGS
-1051 SERQEDSKDNGV
+1051 DKDDVG
-1063 LDIAEQISSVD
+1063 DIAEQISSVD

-1080 QRTENVLR
+1080 QGTENVLR

-1100 APLTR
+1100 APLAR

-1252 YTAARS
+1252 YTASRS
-1258 DELSFESGARL
+1258 DELSFSSGARL
-1269 QVVRK
+1269 HVLRK
-1274 GDDNE
+1274 GDDSE

-1286 DDAGREGYVPRNLLG
+1286 DDKAQEGYVPRNLLG

-1307 PQQD
+1307 TQQE

>member
-1 MLACVCQPM
+1 M
-10 ETALLFNGGP
+10 ECGRLNNGLRWSAYSSASSDTIMP
-20 PVTMGPL
+20 PV
-27 GTSGKMRHNT
+27 
-37 SNVIKAIQM
+37 VIEDLCGDEQYPVTDNYLITFPEEDSEPESARDIKKRISEEIDILNEA
-46 LPKSEHG
+46 PK
-53 FSIDEKDNPV
+53 
-63 SLTSLSSLM
+63 
-72 DSSGSLLNLRKIE
+72 LLNRCYE
-85 RKAKST
+85 
-91 KILVN
+91 N
-96 PVCLDSVSSGDDNN
+96 PLFIPASEVL
-110 QSKTAMSKWNGKK
+110 
-123 KRLKSTKDNKKDETE
+123 KDEISDDGDTE
-138 SNDSEK
+138 ELMKS
-144 NSREEA
+144 EA
-150 KKNKK
+150 KKFEDYKFCEAVNDFDIELEAGEAVPIVYLSTTRAARLQRALRLGGYKK
-155 TLSCFKIKSSEDK
+155 
-168 TNDIT
+168 
-173 KANDCNTNKSSF
+173 
-185 ENIGPNKPDVTNY
+185 
-198 TSKNNSDI
+198 
-206 WIDQG
+206 
-211 TLSDT
+211 
-216 KIIKNEQVVIKKTDR
+216 
-231 TEVDHSKELGEG
+231 LGEG

-304 AQEQKL
+304 AQELKL

-326 NIALNS
+326 NIALTS

-369 VQPAPPSAQELDK
+369 VQPAPPSAHELDK

-446 QQQQRTNNP
+446 QQQRTTNP

-460 LPNYPAGAAINSQP
+460 LPSYSTGNNVVNSQP

-492 PHAQSLSHNTNF
+492 PHAQSVSHNANF
-504 QALKQ
+504 QAMKQ
-509 NVIQNNLPLK
+509 NVLQNNVPLK
-519 QLTQSDNIQSHL
+519 QHTQSDNIQSHL
-531 TQQEAHYLHQKQM
+531 TQEAHYLQQKQM
-544 MNPLFN
+544 INPLFN
-550 GNYPHV
+550 GYTHSQ
-556 AVGQDNQYQQQGQL
+556 GLQENQYPGQYP
-570 QNKHEVNNFVQQS
+570 NKHENFSHVQQG
-583 ITSAYDQK
+583 IGNAYDQK
-591 TIFDHLNK
+591 AMLDQKQYMDYL
-599 YPEYPKQP
+599 KQP

-615 SSNSNQTGKEIK
+615 SSNSNQTNKDLK
-627 INEQEFPPEFAAS
+627 INEQEFLPEFAAS

-655 PQSGNGK
+655 PQSTNGK
-662 IKQPEING
+662 LKPEVNG
-670 KAIDVQDA
+670 KNNENQDA
-678 KNQNQQNAANINHM
+678 KNAINVNHM

-706 ATPLSQTEATY
+706 ATPLSQTETTY
-717 QQEHTYQLQKSDS
+717 QQENTYQLQKSDS

-737 GKENHAY
+737 GKENQAY
-744 PQNSKLSQNNSQ
+744 PQNRLSQNNSQ
-756 NNEGSK
+756 NNEASK
-762 ANVGKSQ
+762 GNGKSQ
-769 QGNLIKGSS
+769 QVLKGSS
-778 PSSLSSTTASSSIGF
+778 PSLGSSTTSASSSIGF
-793 GKPVSS
+793 G
-799 VAPTSVQVSSGKPSP
+799 
-814 IYQTSSTKIQP
+814 
-825 VQPQTVQSQSISVSS
+825 
-840 SNHVASN
+840 
-847 MVNSQPQI
+847 I

-868 SSNFSG
+868 SSFTG

-918 PPRQSANHD
+918 PPRQSVNND
-927 QTTENTINMPTILG
+927 VGFNQSTDNITPMPTIPLP
-941 QESLNDGETQ
+941 SDLSNDSDQ
-951 QNQKETT
+951 QNQKDTV
-958 NGSSGNEMIIK
+958 SSTSSNEMIIK
-969 ARPLTIRKPPLSEQ
+969 ARPLTIRKPPMSEQ
-983 PKLRNLNNS
+983 PKLRNVSNT

-1007 PAFLFPEMDHLT
+1007 PAFLFPEMDHLVDST
-1019 LDTSEMQNGL
+1019 PNENGL
-1029 KDKTKQKDEVD
+1029 KDKKQKDEVD
-1040 RSLNNNISLSS
+1040 RALNNNNISIG
-1051 SERQEDSKDNGV
+1051 QDDSKDIV
-1063 LDIAEQISSVD
+1063 VSDITEQISSVD

-1080 QRTENVLR
+1080 QGTENVLR
-1088 RSKKGNLKQGGK
+1088 RKKGNLKQGGK
-1100 APLTR
+1100 APLAR

-1180 LHCAASCNNLPM
+1180 LHCAASCNNLAM

-1252 YTAARS
+1252 YSAARN
-1258 DELSFESGARL
+1258 DELSFETGARL
-1269 QVVRK
+1269 QVLRK

-1286 DDAGREGYVPRNLLG
+1286 DDQATEGYVPRNLLG

-1307 PQQD
+1307 TQQD

>member
-1 MLACVCQPM
+1 MIPM
-10 ETALLFNGGP
+10 ILRVWCESGAGWAPTHV
-20 PVTMGPL
+20 PVTPQTNCRDVLECCREPGDEPCLLLCIHPIHGVHVLRDTELPL
-27 GTSGKMRHNT
+27 EMASALG
-37 SNVIKAIQM
+37 
-46 LPKSEHG
+46 
-53 FSIDEKDNPV
+53 
-63 SLTSLSSLM
+63 
-72 DSSGSLLNLRKIE
+72 
-85 RKAKST
+85 
-91 KILVN
+91 
-96 PVCLDSVSSGDDNN
+96 
-110 QSKTAMSKWNGKK
+110 
-123 KRLKSTKDNKKDETE
+123 
-138 SNDSEK
+138 
-144 NSREEA
+144 
-150 KKNKK
+150 
-155 TLSCFKIKSSEDK
+155 
-168 TNDIT
+168 
-173 KANDCNTNKSSF
+173 
-185 ENIGPNKPDVTNY
+185 PDVQFVLKY
-198 TSKNNSDI
+198 
-206 WIDQG
+206 IDTG
-211 TLSDT
+211 S
-216 KIIKNEQVVIKKTDR
+216 TDK
-231 TEVDHSKELGEG
+231 SNGMKEPGSPEELLGEG

-304 AQEQKL
+304 AQELKL

-326 NIALNS
+326 NIALTS

-369 VQPAPPSAQELDK
+369 VQPAPPSAHELDK

-440 AAHRQP
+440 SQHRQP
-446 QQQQRTNNP
+446 QQRTTNP
-455 TPMQQ
+455 TPMNQ
-460 LPNYPAGAAINSQP
+460 LPNYTSGNTGVSSQP

-492 PHAQSLSHNTNF
+492 PHAQSVTHNTNF
-504 QALKQ
+504 QAMKQ
-509 NVIQNNLPLK
+509 NVIQNNVPLK
-519 QLTQSDNIQSHL
+519 QLTQSDNIQSHI
-531 TQQEAHYLHQKQM
+531 TQEAHYLQQKQM

-550 GNYPHV
+550 GYQHTQS
-556 AVGQDNQYQQQGQL
+556 QDPQYQNQYI
-570 QNKHEVNNFVQQS
+570 NKHENFNVQQGIS
-583 ITSAYDQK
+583 NPYDQK
-591 TIFDHLNK
+591 PVLDIK
-599 YPEYPKQP
+599 YQDYLKQP

-615 SSNSNQTGKEIK
+615 SSNSNQTGKELK
-627 INEQEFPPEFAAS
+627 INEQEFLPEFAAS
-640 KSDPKYQTLPYNTKF
+640 KSDPKYQTLPYNIKF
-655 PQSGNGK
+655 PQCTNGK
-662 IKQPEING
+662 LKPDVTGKSNEDNKSAIN
-670 KAIDVQDA
+670 V
-678 KNQNQQNAANINHM
+678 NHM

-706 ATPLSQTEATY
+706 ATPLSQTETY
-717 QQEHTYQLQKSDS
+717 QQEQAYQLQKSDS
-730 SSRCNQE
+730 SSKCNQE

-744 PQNSKLSQNNSQ
+744 QQTSRLSQSSQNDSSKNSKSQ
-756 NNEGSK
+756 GSS
-762 ANVGKSQ
+762 A
-769 QGNLIKGSS
+769 LKGSS
-778 PSSLSSTTASSSIGF
+778 PSLVSTTASSSLGF

-799 VAPTSVQVSSGKPSP
+799 VAPTSVQVGSGKPSP

-825 VQPQTVQSQSISVSS
+825 VQPQTVQTQTITSS
-840 SNHVASN
+840 ANHVASN
-847 MVNSQPQI
+847 VVTSQPQI
-855 VRNTASGLSTSTG
+855 VRNTASGLSTSTA
-868 SSNFSG
+868 SSNFNG

-889 ASTPLSTPDVSGTD
+889 ASTPLSTPDVSTD
-903 KSPKPALPPKPTIKT
+903 KSPKPALPPKPSIKT
-918 PPRQSANHD
+918 PPRQSVNNETGFNQPD
-927 QTTENTINMPTILG
+927 NQMPTIPLPDLAN
-941 QESLNDGETQ
+941 ENELQ
-951 QNQKETT
+951 QNQKE
-958 NGSSGNEMIIK
+958 NNINSNNDMIIK
-969 ARPLTIRKPPLSEQ
+969 ARPLTIRKPPMSEQ
-983 PKLRNLNNS
+983 PKLRNMNNA

-1007 PAFLFPEMDHLT
+1007 PAFLFPEMDHLNI
-1019 LDTSEMQNGL
+1019 DSSPNEIQNGL

-1040 RSLNNNISLSS
+1040 RSNDR
-1051 SERQEDSKDNGV
+1051 EESKDSNTV
-1063 LDIAEQISSVD
+1063 SDITEQISSVD

-1080 QRTENVLR
+1080 QVENVLR
-1088 RSKKGNLKQGGK
+1088 RKKGNLKQGGK
-1100 APLTR
+1100 APLAR

-1180 LHCAASCNNLPM
+1180 LHCAASCNNLSM

-1252 YTAARS
+1252 YTAARN
-1258 DELSFESGARL
+1258 DELSFETGARL
-1269 QVVRK
+1269 QVLRK

-1279 REWWWCR
+1279 REWWWCC
-1286 DDAGREGYVPRNLLG
+1286 DDNGHEGYVPRNLLG

-1307 PQQD
+1307 AQQE

>member
-1 MLACVCQPM
+1 M
-10 ETALLFNGGP
+10 ECGRLSSGLSWNGH
-20 PVTMGPL
+20 
-27 GTSGKMRHNT
+27 SFST
-37 SNVIKAIQM
+37 SNPSIPSVVIEDCCSEQGKDQPVNNNYYIIYPEEESDLNAI
-46 LPKSEHG
+46 
-53 FSIDEKDNPV
+53 V
-63 SLTSLSSLM
+63 
-72 DSSGSLLNLRKIE
+72 
-85 RKAKST
+85 A
-91 KILVN
+91 
-96 PVCLDSVSSGDDNN
+96 
-110 QSKTAMSKWNGKK
+110 
-123 KRLKSTKDNKKDETE
+123 
-138 SNDSEK
+138 NDSKDIDK
-144 NSREEA
+144 NPRTPPEEVLNVEISEDRDAIELMKGEA
-150 KKNKK
+150 KKLEDYKLYEAVNDFDIELEGGEAVPIVYVATTRAARLQRALRLAGLKK
-155 TLSCFKIKSSEDK
+155 
-168 TNDIT
+168 
-173 KANDCNTNKSSF
+173 
-185 ENIGPNKPDVTNY
+185 
-198 TSKNNSDI
+198 
-206 WIDQG
+206 
-211 TLSDT
+211 
-216 KIIKNEQVVIKKTDR
+216 
-231 TEVDHSKELGEG
+231 LGEG

-369 VQPAPPSAQELDK
+369 AQPPPPAAHELDK

-421 VSELQA
+421 VAELQA

-446 QQQQRTNNP
+446 RPPQPQQPPHQRTNNP

-460 LPNYPAGAAINSQP
+460 LPSYPAGAGGAGGAGGQP
-474 KNQQA
+474 KNQPA

-492 PHAQSLSHNTNF
+492 PHAQSLSHNNNF

-509 NVIQNNLPLK
+509 NVIQNNVPLK

-550 GNYPHV
+550 GGYPHP
-556 AVGQDNQYQQQGQL
+556 ATGQDSQYPPQAQFQD
-570 QNKHEVNNFVQQS
+570 KHDANFVQQG
-583 ITSAYDQK
+583 IANYDQK
-591 TIFDHLNK
+591 PMYDLLLK
-599 YPEYPKQP
+599 YPEYSKQP

-655 PQSGNGK
+655 PQGNGK
-662 IKQPEING
+662 IKPEMNG
-670 KAIDVQDA
+670 KVVDVQDA
-678 KNQNQQNAANINHM
+678 KNQNANINHM

-706 ATPLSQTEATY
+706 ATPLSQTETTY

-744 PQNSKLSQNNSQ
+744 PQNSRLSQNNQS
-756 NNEGSK
+756 NEGSK
-762 ANVGKSQ
+762 TNSGKNQ
-769 QGNLIKGSS
+769 QGVKGSS
-778 PSSLSSTTASSSIGF
+778 PISNAAGSSLGF

-825 VQPQTVQSQSISVSS
+825 VQPQIVQTQSITVP
-840 SNHVASN
+840 NHVASN
-847 MVNSQPQI
+847 MVTSQPQI
-855 VRNTASGLSTSTG
+855 VRNTASGLSG
-868 SSNFSG
+868 SSAANLSG
-874 QNASSQSIL
+874 QNASASSQSLL

-889 ASTPLSTPDVSGTD
+889 ASTPLATPDVSGAD

-918 PPRQSANHD
+918 PPRQSANND
-927 QTTENTINMPTILG
+927 QTSENNIQSYG
-941 QESLNDGETQ
+941 QESSNDSEPAL
-951 QNQKETT
+951 NQKDSS

-983 PKLRNLNNS
+983 PKLRNLTNA

-1019 LDTSEMQNGL
+1019 LDANEMQNGL
-1029 KDKTKQKDEVD
+1029 KEKTKKDEVD
-1040 RSLNNNISLSS
+1040 RSINNNISLSS
-1051 SERQEDSKDNGV
+1051 NERQEDSKDNGV
-1063 LDIAEQISSVD
+1063 SDIAEQISSVD

-1080 QRTENVLR
+1080 QRAENVLR

-1252 YTAARS
+1252 YSAARG

-1269 QVVRK
+1269 HVVRK
-1274 GDDNE
+1274 GDDSE

-1286 DDAGREGYVPRNLLG
+1286 DDSGREGYVPRNLLG

-1307 PQQD
+1307 GQQE

>member
-1 MLACVCQPM
+1 MLACVCQPT
-10 ETALLFNGGP
+10 ETALSFRGGP

-27 GTSGKMRHNT
+27 GSSRPRHNVADSMKT
-37 SNVIKAIQM
+37 IQM
-46 LPKSEHG
+46 LAKPARRLS
-53 FSIDEKDNPV
+53 DETKESSP
-63 SLTSLSSLM
+63 SLTSSPSYIN
-72 DSSGSLLNLRKIE
+72 SSGSLLNLRKIE

-96 PVCLDSVSSGDDNN
+96 PVCSDIGTSDDSNR
-110 QSKTAMSKWNGKK
+110 SKKASKWNGKK
-123 KRLKSTKDNKKDETE
+123 KRLKSENEKCHQKDETKSDKNGAISRDASAKE
-138 SNDSEK
+138 S
-144 NSREEA
+144 
-150 KKNKK
+150 KKSI
-155 TLSCFKIKSSEDK
+155 SCFKMKCSEDK
-168 TNDIT
+168 SRSDDDRRSGENCS
-173 KANDCNTNKSSF
+173 NENSSNLMST
-185 ENIGPNKPDVTNY
+185 EKPDLINHARINSKEILVDSVFVDGAKNDQTVT
-198 TSKNNSDI
+198 
-206 WIDQG
+206 G
-211 TLSDT
+211 
-216 KIIKNEQVVIKKTDR
+216 KTDS
-231 TEVDHSKELGEG
+231 VIAVKDHVLGEG

-304 AQEQKL
+304 AQELKL

-326 NIALNS
+326 NIALTS

-369 VQPAPPSAQELDK
+369 AQPAPPSAHELDK

-446 QQQQRTNNP
+446 QQRTSNQSS
-455 TPMQQ
+455 MQQ
-460 LPNYPAGAAINSQP
+460 LSGYPGAP
-474 KNQQA
+474 KGQQA

-492 PHAQSLSHNTNF
+492 PHAPSLTHNSNF
-504 QALKQ
+504 QGMKQ
-509 NVIQNNLPLK
+509 NVIQNNVPLK
-519 QLTQSDNIQSHL
+519 QLTQTDNVQSHL
-531 TQQEAHYLHQKQM
+531 TQQEAHYLQQKQM
-544 MNPLFN
+544 INPLYN
-550 GNYPHV
+550 GYPHLQ
-556 AVGQDNQYQQQGQL
+556 GQEYQGQYPKHDAYSHVQQGIS
-570 QNKHEVNNFVQQS
+570 N
-583 ITSAYDQK
+583 AYDQK
-591 TIFDHLNK
+591 SMFDHLNK
-599 YPEYPKQP
+599 YNEYSKQP

-615 SSNSNQTGKEIK
+615 SSNSNQNGKELK
-627 INEQEFPPEFAAS
+627 INEQEFLPEFAAS

-655 PQSGNGK
+655 PQTGK
-662 IKQPEING
+662 LKQPEVNG
-670 KAIDVQDA
+670 KNDSQEN
-678 KNQNQQNAANINHM
+678 KNQANINVNHM

-706 ATPLSQTEATY
+706 ATPLSQHETTY
-717 QQEHTYQLQKSDS
+717 QQEHAYQLQKSDS
-730 SSRCNQE
+730 SNRCNQE
-737 GKENHAY
+737 GKENHTY
-744 PQNSKLSQNNSQ
+744 QHNSRLSQSNNSQ
-756 NNEGSK
+756 SNDGSK
-762 ANVGKSQ
+762 SSGGKSL
-769 QGNLIKGSS
+769 QGNAMKGNS
-778 PSSLSSTTASSSIGF
+778 PSFASTTTTASSSIGF
-793 GKPVSS
+793 G
-799 VAPTSVQVSSGKPSP
+799 
-814 IYQTSSTKIQP
+814 
-825 VQPQTVQSQSISVSS
+825 
-840 SNHVASN
+840 
-847 MVNSQPQI
+847 I
-855 VRNTASGLSTSTG
+855 VRNSASGLSSGTG
-868 SSNFSG
+868 SYPG
-874 QNASSQSIL
+874 QNSSQSIL

-889 ASTPLSTPDVSGTD
+889 ASTPLSTPDVSGAD

-918 PPRQSANHD
+918 PPRQSVNNEAVFNQAD
-927 QTTENTINMPTILG
+927 TNMPTIPDSSNDS
-941 QESLNDGETQ
+941 ES
-951 QNQKETT
+951 QNQKELS
-958 NGSSGNEMIIK
+958 NGSSSNEMIIK

-983 PKLRNLNNS
+983 PKLRNHTNS
-992 KNGISVSINRRIEMP
+992 KNAVSVSINRRIEMP

-1019 LDTSEMQNGL
+1019 LDSVPMEMQNGL
-1029 KDKTKQKDEVD
+1029 KEKTKSKDEVD
-1040 RSLNNNISLSS
+1040 KLMNNNISISS
-1051 SERQEDSKDNGV
+1051 NEKSEDKDNV
-1063 LDIAEQISSVD
+1063 LDIVEQISSVD

-1080 QRTENVLR
+1080 QSSENVLR

-1100 APLTR
+1100 APLAR

-1245 LVYAVFS
+1245 LVYGVFS
-1252 YTAARS
+1252 YTAARP
-1258 DELSFESGARL
+1258 DELSFETGARL
-1269 QVVRK
+1269 QVLRK
-1274 GDDNE
+1274 GDDSE

-1286 DDAGREGYVPRNLLG
+1286 DDTGREGYVPRNLLG

>member
-1 MLACVCQPM
+1 MKMLACVCQPT
-10 ETALLFNGGP
+10 ETALLFKGGP
-20 PVTMGPL
+20 PITMGPL
-27 GTSGKMRHNT
+27 GSTKTNENADEVIKTIGIYPRDN
-37 SNVIKAIQM
+37 NVISDNNREHSPIISI
-46 LPKSEHG
+46 PKY
-53 FSIDEKDNPV
+53 V
-63 SLTSLSSLM
+63 
-72 DSSGSLLNLRKIE
+72 DSSGNLLNLKKIE
-85 RKAKST
+85 RNGKTT

-96 PVCLDSVSSGDDNN
+96 PVCSESVSDD
-110 QSKTAMSKWNGKK
+110 SCTPKTVNTKWNGKK
-123 KRLKSTKDNKKDETE
+123 KRLKFGFNKYKDNLHSKHIDSGCVETKEDKK
-138 SNDSEK
+138 SI
-144 NSREEA
+144 
-150 KKNKK
+150 
-155 TLSCFKIKSSEDK
+155 SCFKIKSRDDK
-168 TNDIT
+168 TR
-173 KANDCNTNKSSF
+173 TNEDRSSGR
-185 ENIGPNKPDVTNY
+185 ENCTNENASNSLSSDKPDLIIHSRKNSNETSIDEKAVT
-198 TSKNNSDI
+198 DEFI
-206 WIDQG
+206 EQ
-211 TLSDT
+211 
-216 KIIKNEQVVIKKTDR
+216 IKAKKR
-231 TEVDHSKELGEG
+231 CASNGKELGEG

-326 NIALNS
+326 NIALTS

-369 VQPAPPSAQELDK
+369 VQTAPPSAHELDK

-446 QQQQRTNNP
+446 QQRTNNP

-460 LPNYPAGAAINSQP
+460 LPNYPPNTNQP
-474 KNQQA
+474 KNQPA

-492 PHAQSLSHNTNF
+492 PHAQSLHNNNF
-504 QALKQ
+504 QAMKQ
-509 NVIQNNLPLK
+509 NVIQNNVPLK
-519 QLTQSDNIQSHL
+519 QLTQTDNIQGHL
-531 TQQEAHYLHQKQM
+531 TQQEAHFLQQKQM
-544 MNPLFN
+544 MNPLYN
-550 GNYPHV
+550 GHYPHMPNV
-556 AVGQDNQYQQQGQL
+556 QDSQYQGQYNNKQDVNSFAHVQQG
-570 QNKHEVNNFVQQS
+570 
-583 ITSAYDQK
+583 ITNSYDQK
-591 TIFDHLNK
+591 AMFDHMNK
-599 YPEYPKQP
+599 YNEYPKQP

-615 SSNSNQTGKEIK
+615 SSNSNQTGKELK

-655 PQSGNGK
+655 PQNVNGK
-662 IKQPEING
+662 SKQPDVNG
-670 KAIDVQDA
+670 KSNEQDN
-678 KNQNQQNAANINHM
+678 KNQSAPNINHM

-706 ATPLSQTEATY
+706 ATPLNQNEAAY
-717 QQEHTYQLQKSDS
+717 QQENTYQLQKSDS

-744 PQNSKLSQNNSQ
+744 PQNSRLSQNNSQ
-756 NNEGSK
+756 NTSEGSR
-762 ANVGKSQ
+762 NSGGKNQ
-769 QGNLIKGSS
+769 QSSALKGSS
-778 PSSLSSTTASSSIGF
+778 PSLLLNTTSASSSIGF
-793 GKPVSS
+793 G
-799 VAPTSVQVSSGKPSP
+799 
-814 IYQTSSTKIQP
+814 IL
-825 VQPQTVQSQSISVSS
+825 
-840 SNHVASN
+840 
-847 MVNSQPQI
+847 
-855 VRNTASGLSTSTG
+855 RNTASGLSASTTST
-868 SSNFSG
+868 NFSG
-874 QNASSQSIL
+874 PNSSSQSIL

-918 PPRQSANHD
+918 PPRQTINHD
-927 QTTENTINMPTILG
+927 AGFNQSNETINMPTITMAD
-941 QESLNDGETQ
+941 SCNDNEQ
-951 QNQKETT
+951 QNHRELS
-958 NGSSGNEMIIK
+958 NGSSNNEMIIK

-983 PKLRNLNNS
+983 PKLRNVSNV
-992 KNGISVSINRRIEMP
+992 KNGISVSMNRRIEMP
-1007 PAFLFPEMDHLT
+1007 PAFLFPEMDHLN
-1019 LDTSEMQNGL
+1019 LDSVPSDVQNGQ
-1029 KDKTKQKDEVD
+1029 KDKSKQKDEVD
-1040 RSLNNNISLSS
+1040 RSLNNNISLVSND
-1051 SERQEDSKDNGV
+1051 REDSKDTV
-1063 LDIAEQISSVD
+1063 ITDITEQVSSVD

-1080 QRTENVLR
+1080 QRSENILR

-1100 APLTR
+1100 TALAR

-1238 LGIMNNG
+1238 LGIMNG
-1245 LVYAVFS
+1245 GTVYAVFS
-1252 YTAARS
+1252 YTACRP
-1258 DELSFESGARL
+1258 DELSFDSGARL
-1269 QVVRK
+1269 QVLRK

-1286 DDAGREGYVPRNLLG
+1286 DHTTAEGYVPRNLLG

-1307 PQQD
+1307 PQQE

>member
-1 MLACVCQPM
+1 MIPIIVRVWCESGTGWAPTHV
-10 ETALLFNGGP
+10 
-20 PVTMGPL
+20 PVTPQTTCQDVLDCCREPGDEPCLLLSVHPHHGVHVLRDTELPLEVALALGPD
-27 GTSGKMRHNT
+27 
-37 SNVIKAIQM
+37 VQ
-46 LPKSEHG
+46 
-53 FSIDEKDNPV
+53 FV
-63 SLTSLSSLM
+63 
-72 DSSGSLLNLRKIE
+72 
-85 RKAKST
+85 
-91 KILVN
+91 
-96 PVCLDSVSSGDDNN
+96 
-110 QSKTAMSKWNGKK
+110 
-123 KRLKSTKDNKKDETE
+123 LKYV
-138 SNDSEK
+138 DSETGSTDK
-144 NSREEA
+144 SNGMKEPGSPEE
-150 KKNKK
+150 
-155 TLSCFKIKSSEDK
+155 L
-168 TNDIT
+168 
-173 KANDCNTNKSSF
+173 
-185 ENIGPNKPDVTNY
+185 
-198 TSKNNSDI
+198 
-206 WIDQG
+206 
-211 TLSDT
+211 
-216 KIIKNEQVVIKKTDR
+216 
-231 TEVDHSKELGEG
+231 LGEG

-304 AQEQKL
+304 AQELKL

-326 NIALNS
+326 NIALTS

-369 VQPAPPSAQELDK
+369 AQPAPPSAHELDK

-440 AAHRQP
+440 AAHRHPQ

-460 LPNYPAGAAINSQP
+460 LSNYNGSQP

-492 PHAQSLSHNTNF
+492 PHAQSVSHNANF
-504 QALKQ
+504 QAMKQ
-509 NVIQNNLPLK
+509 NVIQNNVPLK
-519 QLTQSDNIQSHL
+519 QLTQSDNIQAHL
-531 TQQEAHYLHQKQM
+531 TQQEAHYLQQKQM
-544 MNPLFN
+544 MNPLYN
-550 GNYPHV
+550 GYPHIPP
-556 AVGQDNQYQQQGQL
+556 GENQYQNQYP
-570 QNKHEVNNFVQQS
+570 NKHENNAFSHVQQGIS
-583 ITSAYDQK
+583 NAYDQK
-591 TIFDHLNK
+591 GMFDHMK
-599 YPEYPKQP
+599 YPDYNKQP

-615 SSNSNQTGKEIK
+615 SSNSNQTGKELK
-627 INEQEFPPEFAAS
+627 INEQEFLPEFAAS

-655 PQSGNGK
+655 PQSTNGK
-662 IKQPEING
+662 LKAEVNG
-670 KAIDVQDA
+670 KTNDD
-678 KNQNQQNAANINHM
+678 KNPNININHM
-692 TVHSTPLSVVNKSL
+692 TVHSTPLTVVNKSL
-706 ATPLSQTEATY
+706 ATPLSQTEMTY
-717 QQEHTYQLQKSDS
+717 PQEQTYQLQKSDS
-730 SSRCNQE
+730 SGRCNQE
-737 GKENHAY
+737 GKENQAY
-744 PQNSKLSQNNSQ
+744 LQNSRLSQSNSHSTD
-756 NNEGSK
+756 GSK
-762 ANVGKSQ
+762 NSSNKNQ
-769 QGNLIKGSS
+769 QGNAIKGSS
-778 PSSLSSTTASSSIGF
+778 PSLGSNTTSTSSSIGF
-793 GKPVSS
+793 G
-799 VAPTSVQVSSGKPSP
+799 
-814 IYQTSSTKIQP
+814 
-825 VQPQTVQSQSISVSS
+825 
-840 SNHVASN
+840 
-847 MVNSQPQI
+847 I
-855 VRNTASGLSTSTG
+855 VRNTASGLSTSG
-868 SSNFSG
+868 SNFSG
-874 QNASSQSIL
+874 QNTSQSIL

-918 PPRQSANHD
+918 PPRQSVNTD
-927 QTTENTINMPTILG
+927 VGFNQNSESTPSTE
-941 QESLNDGETQ
+941 SDETQ
-951 QNQKETT
+951 QNQKDS
-958 NGSSGNEMIIK
+958 NNSSSNNEMIIK
-969 ARPLTIRKPPLSEQ
+969 ARPLTIRKPPMSEQ
-983 PKLRNLNNS
+983 PKLRNLNTA

-1007 PAFLFPEMDHLT
+1007 PAFLFPEMDRLT
-1019 LDTSEMQNGL
+1019 LDSVPSEMQNGL
-1029 KDKTKQKDEVD
+1029 KDKTKKDEVD
-1040 RSLNNNISLSS
+1040 KALNNNISMG
-1051 SERQEDSKDNGV
+1051 SEKDEVGDV
-1063 LDIAEQISSVD
+1063 AEQISSVD

-1080 QRTENVLR
+1080 QGTENVLR

-1100 APLTR
+1100 APLAR

-1252 YTAARS
+1252 YTASRS
-1258 DELSFESGARL
+1258 DELSFSTGARL
-1269 QVVRK
+1269 HVLRK
-1274 GDDNE
+1274 GDDSE

-1286 DDAGREGYVPRNLLG
+1286 DDQGHEGYVPRNLLG

-1307 PQQD
+1307 TQQE

>member
-1 MLACVCQPM
+1 MLACVCQPV
-10 ETALLFNGGP
+10 ETALLFKGGP
-20 PVTMGPL
+20 PITMGPL
-27 GTSGKMRHNT
+27 GSNKTRHT
-37 SNVIKAIQM
+37 TNVMKTLA
-46 LPKSEHG
+46 LPKSVCSLSEAN
-53 FSIDEKDNPV
+53 KD
-63 SLTSLSSLM
+63 STTLTSVAYI
-72 DSSGSLLNLRKIE
+72 DSGSLLNLRKIE

-96 PVCLDSVSSGDDNN
+96 PVCSDSLVTSDDSPMNSSP
-110 QSKTAMSKWNGKK
+110 KWKGKK
-123 KRLKSTKDNKKDETE
+123 KRLKTKQVKAKNDEPENDAMRGDAKKDKI
-138 SNDSEK
+138 SI
-144 NSREEA
+144 
-150 KKNKK
+150 
-155 TLSCFKIKSSEDK
+155 SCFKVKYNEDKDIKENCTNENVNNSMSESDLTNISSSE
-168 TNDIT
+168 T
-173 KANDCNTNKSSF
+173 KCESTR
-185 ENIGPNKPDVTNY
+185 T
-198 TSKNNSDI
+198 
-206 WIDQG
+206 DQISNRP
-211 TLSDT
+211 LACDT
-216 KIIKNEQVVIKKTDR
+216 ASILRGN
-231 TEVDHSKELGEG
+231 ELGEG

-319 LDRNKQA
+319 LDRNKQT
-326 NIALNS
+326 NIALTS

-369 VQPAPPSAQELDK
+369 VQPAPPSAHELDK

-446 QQQQRTNNP
+446 QQRVNNS

-460 LPNYPAGAAINSQP
+460 LPNYPAGNNPMNSQP
-474 KNQQA
+474 KNQQS

-484 AVEPYNHV
+484 AVEPYNHI
-492 PHAQSLSHNTNF
+492 PQAQSVNNTNF
-504 QALKQ
+504 QGMKQ
-509 NVIQNNLPLK
+509 NNVPLK
-519 QLTQSDNIQSHL
+519 QLTQSDNIQTHL
-531 TQQEAHYLHQKQM
+531 TQQEAHYLQQKQM
-544 MNPLFN
+544 MNPLYN
-550 GNYPHV
+550 GNYPHM
-556 AVGQDNQYQQQGQL
+556 QQQLQDSQYPGQYS
-570 QNKHEVNNFVQQS
+570 NKHDMNAINNIQQG
-583 ITSAYDQK
+583 ITNSYDAK
-591 TIFDHLNK
+591 TIFDYVNK
-599 YPEYPKQP
+599 YNEYPKQP
-607 QYSPNSTS
+607 QYSPNSNS
-615 SSNSNQTGKEIK
+615 SSNSNQTGKETK

-655 PQSGNGK
+655 PNPNVKVKQNEVNGK
-662 IKQPEING
+662 TN
-670 KAIDVQDA
+670 DLD
-678 KNQNQQNAANINHM
+678 KNQSQQNINHM

-706 ATPLSQTEATY
+706 ATPLSQAELAY
-717 QQEHTYQLQKSDS
+717 QEQAYQLQKSDS
-730 SSRCNQE
+730 SGRCNQE
-737 GKENHAY
+737 GKENHTY
-744 PQNSKLSQNNSQ
+744 QQNSRLSSSNSQ
-756 NNEGSK
+756 NDSRN
-762 ANVGKSQ
+762 NGKNQ
-769 QGNLIKGSS
+769 QGSVPKGS
-778 PSSLSSTTASSSIGF
+778 PSMVSSSTTASSSIGF
-793 GKPVSS
+793 G
-799 VAPTSVQVSSGKPSP
+799 
-814 IYQTSSTKIQP
+814 
-825 VQPQTVQSQSISVSS
+825 
-840 SNHVASN
+840 
-847 MVNSQPQI
+847 
-855 VRNTASGLSTSTG
+855 
-868 SSNFSG
+868 
-874 QNASSQSIL
+874 
-883 LSPPQS
+883 
-889 ASTPLSTPDVSGTD
+889 
-903 KSPKPALPPKPTIKT
+903 T
-918 PPRQSANHD
+918 PPRQSVNNDIGFA
-927 QTTENTINMPTILG
+927 QT
-941 QESLNDGETQ
+941 ESNPLTLPDSSNESDSH
-951 QNQKETT
+951 KET
-958 NGSSGNEMIIK
+958 NGGNEMIIK
-969 ARPLTIRKPPLSEQ
+969 ARPLTIRKPPMSEQ
-983 PKLRNLNNS
+983 PKLRNHIMS
-992 KNGISVSINRRIEMP
+992 KNGINAGMNRRIEMP
-1007 PAFLFPEMDHLT
+1007 PSFLFPEIDRQEAN
-1019 LDTSEMQNGL
+1019 EMPNG
-1029 KDKTKQKDEVD
+1029 KDKKQKDEVD
-1040 RSLNNNISLSS
+1040 RALNNNISNISDK
-1051 SERQEDSKDNGV
+1051 EESKDTV
-1063 LDIAEQISSVD
+1063 SDITEQISSVD

-1080 QRTENVLR
+1080 PRSENVLR

-1100 APLTR
+1100 APLAR

-1238 LGIMNNG
+1238 LGIMNG
-1245 LVYAVFS
+1245 GIVYAVFS
-1252 YTAARS
+1252 YAAARN

-1269 QVVRK
+1269 QVLRK

-1279 REWWWCR
+1279 REWWWCK
-1286 DDAGREGYVPRNLLG
+1286 DDSGHEGYVPRNLLG

>member
-1 MLACVCQPM
+1 MKMLACVCQPT
-10 ETALLFNGGP
+10 ETALLFKGGP
-20 PVTMGPL
+20 PITMGPL
-27 GTSGKMRHNT
+27 GSTKTNENADEVIKTIGIYPRDN
-37 SNVIKAIQM
+37 NVISDNNREHSPIISI
-46 LPKSEHG
+46 PKY
-53 FSIDEKDNPV
+53 V
-63 SLTSLSSLM
+63 
-72 DSSGSLLNLRKIE
+72 DSSGNLLNLKKIE
-85 RKAKST
+85 RNGKTT

-96 PVCLDSVSSGDDNN
+96 PVCSESVSDD
-110 QSKTAMSKWNGKK
+110 SCTPKTVNTKWNGKK
-123 KRLKSTKDNKKDETE
+123 KRLKFGFNKYKDNLHSKHIDSGCVETKEDKK
-138 SNDSEK
+138 SI
-144 NSREEA
+144 
-150 KKNKK
+150 
-155 TLSCFKIKSSEDK
+155 SCFKIKSRDDK
-168 TNDIT
+168 TR
-173 KANDCNTNKSSF
+173 TNEDRSSGR
-185 ENIGPNKPDVTNY
+185 ENCTNENASNSLSSDKPDLIIHSRKNSNETSIDEKAVT
-198 TSKNNSDI
+198 DEFI
-206 WIDQG
+206 EQ
-211 TLSDT
+211 
-216 KIIKNEQVVIKKTDR
+216 IKAKKR
-231 TEVDHSKELGEG
+231 CASNGKELGEG

-326 NIALNS
+326 NIALTS

-369 VQPAPPSAQELDK
+369 VQTAPPSAHELDK

-446 QQQQRTNNP
+446 QQRTNNP

-460 LPNYPAGAAINSQP
+460 LPNYPPNTNQP
-474 KNQQA
+474 KNQPA

-492 PHAQSLSHNTNF
+492 PHAQSLHNNNF
-504 QALKQ
+504 QAMKQ
-509 NVIQNNLPLK
+509 NVIQNNVPLK
-519 QLTQSDNIQSHL
+519 QLTQTDNIQGHL
-531 TQQEAHYLHQKQM
+531 TQQEAHFLQQKQM
-544 MNPLFN
+544 MNPLYN
-550 GNYPHV
+550 GHYPHMPNV
-556 AVGQDNQYQQQGQL
+556 QDSQYQGQYNNKQDVNSFAHVQQG
-570 QNKHEVNNFVQQS
+570 
-583 ITSAYDQK
+583 ITNSYDQK
-591 TIFDHLNK
+591 AMFDHMNK
-599 YPEYPKQP
+599 YNEYPKQP

-615 SSNSNQTGKEIK
+615 SSNSNQTGKELK

-655 PQSGNGK
+655 PQNVNGK
-662 IKQPEING
+662 SKQPDVNG
-670 KAIDVQDA
+670 KSNEQDN
-678 KNQNQQNAANINHM
+678 KNQSAPNINHM

-706 ATPLSQTEATY
+706 ATPLNQNEAAY
-717 QQEHTYQLQKSDS
+717 QQENTYQLQKSDS

-744 PQNSKLSQNNSQ
+744 PQNSRLSQNNSQ
-756 NNEGSK
+756 NTSEGSR
-762 ANVGKSQ
+762 NSGGKNQ
-769 QGNLIKGSS
+769 QSSALKGSS
-778 PSSLSSTTASSSIGF
+778 PSLLLNTTSASSSIGF
-793 GKPVSS
+793 G
-799 VAPTSVQVSSGKPSP
+799 
-814 IYQTSSTKIQP
+814 
-825 VQPQTVQSQSISVSS
+825 
-840 SNHVASN
+840 
-847 MVNSQPQI
+847 
-855 VRNTASGLSTSTG
+855 
-868 SSNFSG
+868 
-874 QNASSQSIL
+874 
-883 LSPPQS
+883 
-889 ASTPLSTPDVSGTD
+889 
-903 KSPKPALPPKPTIKT
+903 T
-918 PPRQSANHD
+918 PPRQTINHD
-927 QTTENTINMPTILG
+927 AGFNQSNETINMPTITMAD
-941 QESLNDGETQ
+941 SCNDNEQ
-951 QNQKETT
+951 QNHRELS
-958 NGSSGNEMIIK
+958 NGSSNNEMIIK

-983 PKLRNLNNS
+983 PKLRNVSNV
-992 KNGISVSINRRIEMP
+992 KNGISVSMNRRIEMP
-1007 PAFLFPEMDHLT
+1007 PAFLFPEMDHLN
-1019 LDTSEMQNGL
+1019 LDSVPSDVQNGQ
-1029 KDKTKQKDEVD
+1029 KDKSKQKDEVD
-1040 RSLNNNISLSS
+1040 RSLNNNISLVSND
-1051 SERQEDSKDNGV
+1051 REDSKDTV
-1063 LDIAEQISSVD
+1063 ITDITEQVSSVD

-1080 QRTENVLR
+1080 QRSENILR

-1100 APLTR
+1100 TALAR

-1238 LGIMNNG
+1238 LGIMNG
-1245 LVYAVFS
+1245 GTVYAVFS
-1252 YTAARS
+1252 YTACRP
-1258 DELSFESGARL
+1258 DELSFDSGARL
-1269 QVVRK
+1269 QVLRK

-1286 DDAGREGYVPRNLLG
+1286 DHTTAEGYVPRNLLG

-1307 PQQD
+1307 PQQE

>member
-1 MLACVCQPM
+1 MLACVCQPT
-10 ETALLFNGGP
+10 ETALSFRGGP

-27 GTSGKMRHNT
+27 GSSRPRHNVADSMKTIQILAKPARRLSDETKESSPSQT
-37 SNVIKAIQM
+37 SSPSYIN
-46 LPKSEHG
+46 
-53 FSIDEKDNPV
+53 
-63 SLTSLSSLM
+63 
-72 DSSGSLLNLRKIE
+72 SSGSLLNLRKIE

-96 PVCLDSVSSGDDNN
+96 PVCSDIGTSDDSNP
-110 QSKTAMSKWNGKK
+110 SKKASKWNGKK
-123 KRLKSTKDNKKDETE
+123 KRLKSENEKCHQKDETKSDKNGAISRDASAKE
-138 SNDSEK
+138 S
-144 NSREEA
+144 
-150 KKNKK
+150 KKSI
-155 TLSCFKIKSSEDK
+155 SCFKMKCSVDKSRSDDDRRSGE
-168 TNDIT
+168 NCS
-173 KANDCNTNKSSF
+173 NENSSNLMST
-185 ENIGPNKPDVTNY
+185 EKPDLINHARINSKEILVESLFVDGAKNDQTVT
-198 TSKNNSDI
+198 
-206 WIDQG
+206 G
-211 TLSDT
+211 
-216 KIIKNEQVVIKKTDR
+216 KTDS
-231 TEVDHSKELGEG
+231 VIAVKDHMLGEG

-304 AQEQKL
+304 AQELKL

-326 NIALNS
+326 NIALTS

-369 VQPAPPSAQELDK
+369 AQPAPPSAHELDK

-446 QQQQRTNNP
+446 QQRTSNQSS
-455 TPMQQ
+455 MQQ
-460 LPNYPAGAAINSQP
+460 LSGYPGAP
-474 KNQQA
+474 KGQQA

-492 PHAQSLSHNTNF
+492 PHAPSLTHNSNF
-504 QALKQ
+504 QGMKQ
-509 NVIQNNLPLK
+509 NVIQNNVPLK
-519 QLTQSDNIQSHL
+519 QLTQSDNVQSHL
-531 TQQEAHYLHQKQM
+531 TQQEAHYLQQKQM
-544 MNPLFN
+544 INPLYN
-550 GNYPHV
+550 GYPHLQ
-556 AVGQDNQYQQQGQL
+556 GQEYQGQYPKHDAYSHVQQGIS
-570 QNKHEVNNFVQQS
+570 N
-583 ITSAYDQK
+583 AYDQK
-591 TIFDHLNK
+591 SMFDHLNK
-599 YPEYPKQP
+599 YNEYSKQP

-615 SSNSNQTGKEIK
+615 SSNSNQNGKELK
-627 INEQEFPPEFAAS
+627 INEQEFLPEFAAS

-655 PQSGNGK
+655 PQTGK
-662 IKQPEING
+662 LKQPEVNG
-670 KAIDVQDA
+670 KNDSQEN
-678 KNQNQQNAANINHM
+678 KNQANINVNHM

-706 ATPLSQTEATY
+706 ATPLSQHETTY
-717 QQEHTYQLQKSDS
+717 QQEHAYQLQKSDS
-730 SSRCNQE
+730 SNRCNQE
-737 GKENHAY
+737 GKENHTY
-744 PQNSKLSQNNSQ
+744 QHNSRLSQSNNSQ
-756 NNEGSK
+756 SNDGSK
-762 ANVGKSQ
+762 SSGGKSL
-769 QGNLIKGSS
+769 QGNAMKGNS
-778 PSSLSSTTASSSIGF
+778 PSFASTTTTASSSIGF
-793 GKPVSS
+793 G
-799 VAPTSVQVSSGKPSP
+799 
-814 IYQTSSTKIQP
+814 
-825 VQPQTVQSQSISVSS
+825 
-840 SNHVASN
+840 
-847 MVNSQPQI
+847 
-855 VRNTASGLSTSTG
+855 
-868 SSNFSG
+868 
-874 QNASSQSIL
+874 
-883 LSPPQS
+883 
-889 ASTPLSTPDVSGTD
+889 
-903 KSPKPALPPKPTIKT
+903 T
-918 PPRQSANHD
+918 PPRQSVNSEAVFNQAD
-927 QTTENTINMPTILG
+927 TNMPTIPVPDSSNDS
-941 QESLNDGETQ
+941 ES
-951 QNQKETT
+951 QNQKELS
-958 NGSSGNEMIIK
+958 NGSSSNEMIIK
-969 ARPLTIRKPPLSEQ
+969 ARPLTIRKPPMSEQ
-983 PKLRNLNNS
+983 PKLRNHTNS
-992 KNGISVSINRRIEMP
+992 KSAVSVSINRRIEMP

-1019 LDTSEMQNGL
+1019 LDSVPMEMQNGL
-1029 KDKTKQKDEVD
+1029 KEKTKSKDEVD
-1040 RSLNNNISLSS
+1040 KLMNNNISISS
-1051 SERQEDSKDNGV
+1051 NEKSEDKDNV

-1080 QRTENVLR
+1080 QSSENVLR

-1100 APLTR
+1100 APLAR

-1245 LVYAVFS
+1245 LVYGVFS
-1252 YTAARS
+1252 YAAARP
-1258 DELSFESGARL
+1258 DELSFETGARL
-1269 QVVRK
+1269 QVLRK
-1274 GDDNE
+1274 GDDSE

-1286 DDAGREGYVPRNLLG
+1286 DDSGREGYVPRNLLG

>member
-1 MLACVCQPM
+1 MKMLACVCQPT
-10 ETALLFNGGP
+10 ETALLFKGGP
-20 PVTMGPL
+20 PITMGPL
-27 GTSGKMRHNT
+27 GTNT
-37 SNVIKAIQM
+37 KIRQTTETAKSVKVR
-46 LPKSEHG
+46 PKPVRRASE
-53 FSIDEKDNPV
+53 DTKD
-63 SLTSLSSLM
+63 SSSLN
-72 DSSGSLLNLRKIE
+72 SSPTYVHPSGSLLNLRKIE

-96 PVCLDSVSSGDDNN
+96 PVCSDSVGTSDDSNN
-110 QSKTAMSKWNGKK
+110 SKTVDSKWNGKK
-123 KRLKSTKDNKKDETE
+123 KRLKPEQGKTHKKDDAKCDK
-138 SNDSEK
+138 NDTI
-144 NSREEA
+144 SRNAA
-150 KKNKK
+150 KKEDKK
-155 TLSCFKIKSSEDK
+155 SISCFKRKSSSDK
-168 TNDIT
+168 LRTDDDKKSGRENCSNENASNSMNVEKPDII
-173 KANDCNTNKSSF
+173 NHSRKSSK
-185 ENIGPNKPDVTNY
+185 EIVVDA
-198 TSKNNSDI
+198 SKM
-206 WIDQG
+206 QER
-211 TLSDT
+211 LL
-216 KIIKNEQVVIKKTDR
+216 KTDQIGK
-231 TEVDHSKELGEG
+231 TDSAIAVKDNELGEG

-304 AQEQKL
+304 AQELKL

-326 NIALNS
+326 NIALTS

-369 VQPAPPSAQELDK
+369 AQPAPPSAHELDK

-434 LNRQLA
+434 LNRQLT
-440 AAHRQP
+440 AAHRHP
-446 QQQQRTNNP
+446 QQQPQRTNNP

-460 LPNYPAGAAINSQP
+460 LSNYTGNANSQP
-474 KNQQA
+474 KNQQP

-492 PHAQSLSHNTNF
+492 PHAQSVSHSNF
-504 QALKQ
+504 QAMKQ
-509 NVIQNNLPLK
+509 NVIQNNVPLK
-519 QLTQSDNIQSHL
+519 QLTQCDNMQTHM
-531 TQQEAHYLHQKQM
+531 TQQEAHYLQQKQM
-544 MNPLFN
+544 MNPLYN
-550 GNYPHV
+550 GYPHMQP
-556 AVGQDNQYQQQGQL
+556 GDNQFQGQYPKHENINHVQQG
-570 QNKHEVNNFVQQS
+570 
-583 ITSAYDQK
+583 ITNAYDQK
-591 TIFDHLNK
+591 GMFEHLNK
-599 YPEYPKQP
+599 YPDYPKQP

-615 SSNSNQTGKEIK
+615 SSNSNQTGKELK
-627 INEQEFPPEFAAS
+627 INEQEFLPEFAAS

-655 PQSGNGK
+655 PQSTNGK
-662 IKQPEING
+662 MKPDPNN
-670 KAIDVQDA
+670 
-678 KNQNQQNAANINHM
+678 KNNEDKNAANINVNHM
-692 TVHSTPLSVVNKSL
+692 TVHSTPLTVVNKSL
-706 ATPLSQTEATY
+706 ATPLSQTETTY
-717 QQEHTYQLQKSDS
+717 PQEHTYQLQKSDS

-744 PQNSKLSQNNSQ
+744 PQNSRLSQNNSQ
-756 NNEGSK
+756 SNEGSK
-762 ANVGKSQ
+762 SSAGKSQ
-769 QGNLIKGSS
+769 QGNAIKGSS
-778 PSSLSSTTASSSIGF
+778 PSLGSNTTTTSSSIGF
-793 GKPVSS
+793 G
-799 VAPTSVQVSSGKPSP
+799 
-814 IYQTSSTKIQP
+814 
-825 VQPQTVQSQSISVSS
+825 
-840 SNHVASN
+840 
-847 MVNSQPQI
+847 
-855 VRNTASGLSTSTG
+855 
-868 SSNFSG
+868 
-874 QNASSQSIL
+874 
-883 LSPPQS
+883 
-889 ASTPLSTPDVSGTD
+889 
-903 KSPKPALPPKPTIKT
+903 T
-918 PPRQSANHD
+918 PPRQSANND
-927 QTTENTINMPTILG
+927 AGFNQNSETTPMPTIPL
-941 QESLNDGETQ
+941 QESNDSESQ
-951 QNQKETT
+951 QNQKES
-958 NGSSGNEMIIK
+958 NGNSGNDMIIK
-969 ARPLTIRKPPLSEQ
+969 ARPLTIRKPPLNEQQ
-983 PKLRNLNNS
+983 PKLRNMNS
-992 KNGISVSINRRIEMP
+992 AKNGISVSINRRIEMP

-1019 LDTSEMQNGL
+1019 LDSVPSEMQNGL

-1040 RSLNNNISLSS
+1040 RALTTNISSNS
-1051 SERQEDSKDNGV
+1051 DKQEESKDNV
-1063 LDIAEQISSVD
+1063 ADIAEQISSVD

-1080 QRTENVLR
+1080 QGSENVLR

-1203 FATTLSDHETAAEKC
+1203 FATTLSDQETAAEKC

-1230 YLYSVQEK
+1230 YLYSVKEK

-1258 DELSFESGARL
+1258 DELSFSSGAAL
-1269 QVVRK
+1269 HVLRK
-1274 GDDNE
+1274 GDDSE

-1286 DDAGREGYVPRNLLG
+1286 LGTRQGYVPRNLLG

-1307 PQQD
+1307 DKQE

>member
-1 MLACVCQPM
+1 MLACVCQPT
-10 ETALLFNGGP
+10 ETALLFKGGS
-20 PVTMGPL
+20 VDMGPL
-27 GTSGKMRHNT
+27 GTSKARHTNPDAIKTIKMMPRTVRRFSEDKT
-37 SNVIKAIQM
+37 SS
-46 LPKSEHG
+46 P
-53 FSIDEKDNPV
+53 
-63 SLTSLSSLM
+63 SLTSSPSFIS
-72 DSSGSLLNLRKIE
+72 SSGSLLNLRKIE
-85 RKAKST
+85 RKTKST

-96 PVCLDSVSSGDDNN
+96 PVCSDSLSTSDDGHP
-110 QSKTAMSKWNGKK
+110 SKKGSSKWNVKK
-123 KRLKSTKDNKKDETE
+123 KRLKSEIKNRKEYKNDKDE
-138 SNDSEK
+138 SI
-144 NSREEA
+144 SRKEA
-150 KKNKK
+150 RADKKSI
-155 TLSCFKIKSSEDK
+155 SCFKTRSSEDK
-168 TNDIT
+168 SRSDDDRKFGKENCTN
-173 KANDCNTNKSSF
+173 
-185 ENIGPNKPDVTNY
+185 ENVSNSIGRPKPDLIRHYRKN
-198 TSKNNSDI
+198 SKEILVDESTR
-206 WIDQG
+206 IDESLLKTDQLETG
-211 TLSDT
+211 
-216 KIIKNEQVVIKKTDR
+216 KTDR
-231 TEVDHSKELGEG
+231 AITVKENELGEG

-304 AQEQKL
+304 AQELKL

-319 LDRNKQA
+319 LEPNKQA
-326 NIALNS
+326 NIALSS

-369 VQPAPPSAQELDK
+369 VQPQPPSAAELDK

-427 RLLRKRA
+427 RLVRKRA

-446 QQQQRTNNP
+446 QPQPQSVNIFRISNP

-460 LPNYPAGAAINSQP
+460 LPNYPAGGANSQP
-474 KNQQA
+474 KNQTA
-479 RGNVA
+479 RGNIA

-492 PHAQSLSHNTNF
+492 PHAPSLSHNTNF
-504 QALKQ
+504 QAMKQ
-509 NVIQNNLPLK
+509 NVIQNNVPLK
-519 QLTQSDNIQSHL
+519 QLTQSENIQTQL
-531 TQQEAHYLHQKQM
+531 TQEAHYLQQKQII
-544 MNPLFN
+544 NPLYN
-550 GNYPHV
+550 GYPHLQP
-556 AVGQDNQYQQQGQL
+556 GHQDGQYQGQYNKPDINSFSHVQQGIS
-570 QNKHEVNNFVQQS
+570 N
-583 ITSAYDQK
+583 AYDQK
-591 TIFDHLNK
+591 PMFDHINK
-599 YPEYPKQP
+599 YPDYPKQP

-615 SSNSNQTGKEIK
+615 SSNSNQTGKEMK
-627 INEQEFPPEFAAS
+627 INEQEFLPEFAAS

-655 PQSGNGK
+655 PQSTNGK
-662 IKQPEING
+662 LKPEVNS
-670 KAIDVQDA
+670 KSNENQDA
-678 KNQNQQNAANINHM
+678 KNQNAVNVNHM

-706 ATPLSQTEATY
+706 ATPLSQNETTY
-717 QQEHTYQLQKSDS
+717 QNDHTYQLQKSDS
-730 SSRCNQE
+730 SSRCSQE

-744 PQNSKLSQNNSQ
+744 PQNSRLSQNSVQSNSDSVK
-756 NNEGSK
+756 NN
-762 ANVGKSQ
+762 AMKSQ
-769 QGNLIKGSS
+769 QNSMKGSS
-778 PSSLSSTTASSSIGF
+778 PSLGTTTTSTSSMGF
-793 GKPVSS
+793 G
-799 VAPTSVQVSSGKPSP
+799 
-814 IYQTSSTKIQP
+814 
-825 VQPQTVQSQSISVSS
+825 
-840 SNHVASN
+840 
-847 MVNSQPQI
+847 I
-855 VRNTASGLSTSTG
+855 VRNTASGLSSSG
-868 SSNFSG
+868 SNFSG
-874 QNASSQSIL
+874 QNTSQSL
-883 LSPPQS
+883 VLSPPQS
-889 ASTPLSTPDVSGTD
+889 ASTPLSTPDISSTD

-918 PPRQSANHD
+918 PPRQSVN
-927 QTTENTINMPTILG
+927 
-941 QESLNDGETQ
+941 NDAGNQSGDIPIIPVSDNSNDSEP
-951 QNQKETT
+951 QNQKETN
-958 NGSSGNEMIIK
+958 NGNNSNEMIIK

-983 PKLRNLNNS
+983 PKLRNLSNA

-1007 PAFLFPEMDHLT
+1007 PAFLFPEMDHLI
-1019 LDTSEMQNGL
+1019 DAPSEVQNGL
-1029 KDKTKQKDEVD
+1029 KEKTKQKDEVD
-1040 RSLNNNISLSS
+1040 KALLINNISLNSDK
-1051 SERQEDSKDNGV
+1051 QDDSKENIV
-1063 LDIAEQISSVD
+1063 SDITEQINAVD

-1080 QRTENVLR
+1080 QGSENVLR

-1245 LVYAVFS
+1245 IVYAVFS

-1258 DELSFESGARL
+1258 DELSFETGARL
-1269 QVVRK
+1269 QVLRK

-1286 DDAGREGYVPRNLLG
+1286 DDQGNEGYVPRNLLG

-1307 PQQD
+1307 TQQE

>member
-1 MLACVCQPM
+1 M
-10 ETALLFNGGP
+10 ECGRL
-20 PVTMGPL
+20 
-27 GTSGKMRHNT
+27 TSGLRWSAFT
-37 SNVIKAIQM
+37 STSADVNMSPVVIEDVSADGRRALTDNYLISFPDDSEPESARDIKKRISEEADIVNEA
-46 LPKSEHG
+46 PK
-53 FSIDEKDNPV
+53 
-63 SLTSLSSLM
+63 
-72 DSSGSLLNLRKIE
+72 LLNRCYE
-85 RKAKST
+85 
-91 KILVN
+91 N
-96 PVCLDSVSSGDDNN
+96 PLFIPASEVL
-110 QSKTAMSKWNGKK
+110 
-123 KRLKSTKDNKKDETE
+123 KDEI
-138 SNDSEK
+138 SDDGDSEELMK
-144 NSREEA
+144 SEA
-150 KKNKK
+150 KKFEDYKFCEAVNDFDIELEAGEAVPIVYLSTTRAARLQRALRLGGYKK
-155 TLSCFKIKSSEDK
+155 
-168 TNDIT
+168 
-173 KANDCNTNKSSF
+173 
-185 ENIGPNKPDVTNY
+185 
-198 TSKNNSDI
+198 
-206 WIDQG
+206 
-211 TLSDT
+211 
-216 KIIKNEQVVIKKTDR
+216 
-231 TEVDHSKELGEG
+231 LGEG

-304 AQEQKL
+304 AQELKL

-326 NIALNS
+326 NIALTS

-369 VQPAPPSAQELDK
+369 VQPAPPSAHELDK

-446 QQQQRTNNP
+446 QQQQRATNP

-460 LPNYPAGAAINSQP
+460 LPSYAAGNTGVNSQP

-492 PHAQSLSHNTNF
+492 PHAQSVNHNANF
-504 QALKQ
+504 QAMKQ
-509 NVIQNNLPLK
+509 NVIQNNVPLK

-531 TQQEAHYLHQKQM
+531 TQQEAHYLQQKQM
-544 MNPLFN
+544 INPLFN
-550 GNYPHV
+550 GYPHTQI
-556 AVGQDNQYQQQGQL
+556 QDNQYQGQYP
-570 QNKHEVNNFVQQS
+570 NKHENFSHVQQGIS
-583 ITSAYDQK
+583 NAYDQK
-591 TIFDHLNK
+591 SMHDQNK
-599 YPEYPKQP
+599 YMDYLKQP

-615 SSNSNQTGKEIK
+615 SSNSNQTGKDLK
-627 INEQEFPPEFAAS
+627 INEQEFLPEFAAS

-655 PQSGNGK
+655 PQSTNGK
-662 IKQPEING
+662 LKPEVNG
-670 KAIDVQDA
+670 KNNENQEKNAINV
-678 KNQNQQNAANINHM
+678 NHM

-706 ATPLSQTEATY
+706 ATPLSQTETTY
-717 QQEHTYQLQKSDS
+717 QQDNTYQLQKSDS

-744 PQNSKLSQNNSQ
+744 PQNRLSQNNSQ
-756 NNEGSK
+756 NNDGSK
-762 ANVGKSQ
+762 GNGKQ
-769 QGNLIKGSS
+769 QLKGSS
-778 PSSLSSTTASSSIGF
+778 PSLGSSTTSATSSIGF

-825 VQPQTVQSQSISVSS
+825 VQPQTVQTQSITVSS

-847 MVNSQPQI
+847 VVTSQPQI

-868 SSNFSG
+868 SSTFGG

-889 ASTPLSTPDVSGTD
+889 ASTPLSTPDVSTD

-918 PPRQSANHD
+918 PPRQSV
-927 QTTENTINMPTILG
+927 NTDVGYNQSADNITPMPTIPLP
-941 QESLNDGETQ
+941 NDTSNDSEPL
-951 QNQKETT
+951 QKESV
-958 NGSSGNEMIIK
+958 SSTSSNEMIIK

-983 PKLRNLNNS
+983 PKLRNVSNA

-1007 PAFLFPEMDHLT
+1007 PAFLFPEMDHLV
-1019 LDTSEMQNGL
+1019 DSMPNENGL
-1029 KDKTKQKDEVD
+1029 KDKKQKDEVD
-1040 RSLNNNISLSS
+1040 RALNNNNISID
-1051 SERQEDSKDNGV
+1051 RQEDSKDNIV
-1063 LDIAEQISSVD
+1063 SDITEQISSVD

-1080 QRTENVLR
+1080 QGSENVLR
-1088 RSKKGNLKQGGK
+1088 RTKKGNLKQGGK
-1100 APLTR
+1100 APLAR

-1180 LHCAASCNNLPM
+1180 LHCAASCNNLAM

-1252 YTAARS
+1252 YSASRN
-1258 DELSFESGARL
+1258 DELSFETGARL
-1269 QVVRK
+1269 QVLRK

-1286 DDAGREGYVPRNLLG
+1286 DDAGNEGYVPRNLLG

-1307 PQQD
+1307 AQQE

>member
-1 MLACVCQPM
+1 MLACVCQPT
-10 ETALLFNGGP
+10 ETALLFQGGP
-20 PVTMGPL
+20 PIMMGPL
-27 GTSGKMRHNT
+27 GAGSKVRCHNGD
-37 SNVIKAIQM
+37 VLKIIKL
-46 LPKSEHG
+46 LPKS
-53 FSIDEKDNPV
+53 SRR
-63 SLTSLSSLM
+63 LSTVESSM
-72 DSSGSLLNLRKIE
+72 SQTYVDSGSLLNLRKIE
-85 RKAKST
+85 AKAKST

-96 PVCLDSVSSGDDNN
+96 PVCTDSVGTSDDSNTSGSNG
-110 QSKTAMSKWNGKK
+110 TRAKWNGKK
-123 KRLKSTKDNKKDETE
+123 KRLKAGPAKTINKDETDE
-138 SNDSEK
+138 TRRD
-144 NSREEA
+144 EA
-150 KKNKK
+150 KQKK
-155 TLSCFKIKSSEDK
+155 KSVSCFKVKNREDK
-168 TNDIT
+168 RRNENRVV
-173 KANDCNTNKSSF
+173 KENCSNENANNTMNA
-185 ENIGPNKPDVTNY
+185 ERPDLIKY
-198 TSKNNSDI
+198 TSDKEI
-206 WIDQG
+206 
-211 TLSDT
+211 
-216 KIIKNEQVVIKKTDR
+216 NETELTNEAGNEDHKKTDINA
-231 TEVDHSKELGEG
+231 TAGNCNELGEG

-326 NIALNS
+326 NIALTS

-369 VQPAPPSAQELDK
+369 VQPAPPSAHELDK

-446 QQQQRTNNP
+446 QQRTNNAAP
-455 TPMQQ
+455 LQQ
-460 LPNYPAGAAINSQP
+460 LPYSGNPGINQP

-484 AVEPYNHV
+484 AIEPYNHV
-492 PHAQSLSHNTNF
+492 PHAQSVHNANF
-504 QALKQ
+504 QQMKQ
-509 NVIQNNLPLK
+509 NVIQNNVPLK
-519 QLTQSDNIQSHL
+519 QLTQNDNMQSHM
-531 TQQEAHYLHQKQM
+531 TQQEAHFLHQKQM
-544 MNPLFN
+544 MNPLYN
-550 GNYPHV
+550 GNYPPHIQ
-556 AVGQDNQYQQQGQL
+556 AGDNQYPGQYPNKHDVNVFTQVQQG
-570 QNKHEVNNFVQQS
+570 
-583 ITSAYDQK
+583 ITNAYDQK
-591 TIFDHLNK
+591 TVFDHIK
-599 YPEYPKQP
+599 YPDYPKQP

-615 SSNSNQTGKEIK
+615 SSNSNQASKDQK

-640 KSDPKYQTLPYNTKF
+640 KTDPKYQTLPYNTKF
-655 PQSGNGK
+655 TQNNAKLKAPDVNGK
-662 IKQPEING
+662 GSE
-670 KAIDVQDA
+670 QDL
-678 KNQNQQNAANINHM
+678 KNQNAANINHM

-706 ATPLSQTEATY
+706 ATPLSQMETY
-717 QQEHTYQLQKSDS
+717 QQEHAYQLQKSDS
-730 SSRCNQE
+730 TSRYSHE
-737 GKENHAY
+737 GKENNAY
-744 PQNSKLSQNNSQ
+744 PQNSRISQNSQ
-756 NNEGSK
+756 SNEVK
-762 ANVGKSQ
+762 NTEKSQ
-769 QGNLIKGSS
+769 QGNAFRGST
-778 PSSLSSTTASSSIGF
+778 PSLSSTSTASSSTF
-793 GKPVSS
+793 G
-799 VAPTSVQVSSGKPSP
+799 
-814 IYQTSSTKIQP
+814 
-825 VQPQTVQSQSISVSS
+825 
-840 SNHVASN
+840 
-847 MVNSQPQI
+847 
-855 VRNTASGLSTSTG
+855 
-868 SSNFSG
+868 
-874 QNASSQSIL
+874 
-883 LSPPQS
+883 
-889 ASTPLSTPDVSGTD
+889 
-903 KSPKPALPPKPTIKT
+903 T
-918 PPRQSANHD
+918 PPRQSVNHD
-927 QTTENTINMPTILG
+927 VGFSQSAETVNMPTI
-941 QESLNDGETQ
+941 SIPDSSNDSE
-951 QNQKETT
+951 NQKESS
-958 NGSSGNEMIIK
+958 NGSANNEMIIK

-983 PKLRNLNNS
+983 PKLRNANTV
-992 KNGISVSINRRIEMP
+992 KNGISVNMNRRIEMP

-1019 LDTSEMQNGL
+1019 LDAANELQNGL
-1029 KDKTKQKDEVD
+1029 KENKQKDEVD
-1040 RSLNNNISLSS
+1040 RALNNNISLSPN
-1051 SERQEDSKDNGV
+1051 ERQEESKDNV
-1063 LDIAEQISSVD
+1063 ADITEQVNSVD

-1080 QRTENVLR
+1080 QRSENVLR

-1100 APLTR
+1100 APLAR

-1238 LGIMNNG
+1238 LGIMNG
-1245 LVYAVFS
+1245 GIVYAVFS

-1258 DELSFESGARL
+1258 DELSFASGARL
-1269 QVVRK
+1269 QVLRK
-1274 GDDNE
+1274 GDDSE

-1286 DDAGREGYVPRNLLG
+1286 DDRQEGYVPRNLLG

-1307 PQQD
+1307 PQQE

>member
-1 MLACVCQPM
+1 MLACVCQPT
-10 ETALLFNGGP
+10 ETALSFRGGP

-27 GTSGKMRHNT
+27 GSSKPRHNVADSMKTIQILAKPARRFNDETKESSPSQT
-37 SNVIKAIQM
+37 SSPSYIN
-46 LPKSEHG
+46 
-53 FSIDEKDNPV
+53 
-63 SLTSLSSLM
+63 T
-72 DSSGSLLNLRKIE
+72 SGSLLNLRKIE

-96 PVCLDSVSSGDDNN
+96 PVCTDIGTSDDSNR
-110 QSKTAMSKWNGKK
+110 SKKASKWNGKK
-123 KRLKSTKDNKKDETE
+123 KRLKSENEKCHQKDETKSDKNGAISRDASAKE
-138 SNDSEK
+138 S
-144 NSREEA
+144 
-150 KKNKK
+150 KKSI
-155 TLSCFKIKSSEDK
+155 SCFKMKCSEDK
-168 TNDIT
+168 SRSDDDRRSGENCSNENSSNLMSTEKPDLINHARINSKEILVEKSVFVDGATNDQT
-173 KANDCNTNKSSF
+173 
-185 ENIGPNKPDVTNY
+185 VT
-198 TSKNNSDI
+198 
-206 WIDQG
+206 G
-211 TLSDT
+211 
-216 KIIKNEQVVIKKTDR
+216 KTDS
-231 TEVDHSKELGEG
+231 VIAVKDHVLGEG

-304 AQEQKL
+304 AQELKL

-326 NIALNS
+326 NIALTS

-369 VQPAPPSAQELDK
+369 AQPAPPSAHELDK

-446 QQQQRTNNP
+446 QQRTSNQSS
-455 TPMQQ
+455 MQQ
-460 LPNYPAGAAINSQP
+460 LSGYPGAP
-474 KNQQA
+474 KGQQA

-492 PHAQSLSHNTNF
+492 PHAPSLTHNSNF
-504 QALKQ
+504 QGMKQ
-509 NVIQNNLPLK
+509 NVIQNNVPLK
-519 QLTQSDNIQSHL
+519 QLTQSDNMQSHL
-531 TQQEAHYLHQKQM
+531 TQQEAHYLQQKQM
-544 MNPLFN
+544 INPLYN
-550 GNYPHV
+550 GYPHLQGHEYQ
-556 AVGQDNQYQQQGQL
+556 GQYPKHDTYSHVQQGIS
-570 QNKHEVNNFVQQS
+570 N
-583 ITSAYDQK
+583 AYDQK
-591 TIFDHLNK
+591 SMFDHLNK
-599 YPEYPKQP
+599 HNEYSKQP

-615 SSNSNQTGKEIK
+615 SSNSNQNGKELK
-627 INEQEFPPEFAAS
+627 INEQEFLPEFAAS

-655 PQSGNGK
+655 PQTGK
-662 IKQPEING
+662 LKQPEVNG
-670 KAIDVQDA
+670 KNDSQEN
-678 KNQNQQNAANINHM
+678 KNQANINVNHM

-706 ATPLSQTEATY
+706 ATPLSQHETTY
-717 QQEHTYQLQKSDS
+717 QQEHAYQLQKSDS
-730 SSRCNQE
+730 SNRCNQE
-737 GKENHAY
+737 GKENHTY
-744 PQNSKLSQNNSQ
+744 QHNSRLSQSNSQ
-756 NNEGSK
+756 SNDGSK
-762 ANVGKSQ
+762 SSGGKSL
-769 QGNLIKGSS
+769 QGNVMKGNS
-778 PSSLSSTTASSSIGF
+778 PSFASTTTTASSSIGF

-825 VQPQTVQSQSISVSS
+825 VQPQTVQTQSLAPP
-840 SNHVASN
+840 SNHIVSN
-847 MVNSQPQI
+847 TVTSQPQI
-855 VRNTASGLSTSTG
+855 VRNSASGLSSGTG
-868 SSNFSG
+868 SSYPG
-874 QNASSQSIL
+874 QNSSQSIL

-889 ASTPLSTPDVSGTD
+889 ASTPLSTPDVSGAD

-918 PPRQSANHD
+918 PPRQSVNNEAAFNQGD
-927 QTTENTINMPTILG
+927 TNMPTIPVPDSSNDS
-941 QESLNDGETQ
+941 ES
-951 QNQKETT
+951 QNQKELS
-958 NGSSGNEMIIK
+958 NGSSSNEMIIK

-983 PKLRNLNNS
+983 PKLRNHTNS
-992 KNGISVSINRRIEMP
+992 KNAVSVSINRRIEMP

-1019 LDTSEMQNGL
+1019 LDSVPMEMQNGL
-1029 KDKTKQKDEVD
+1029 KEKTKSKDEVD
-1040 RSLNNNISLSS
+1040 KLMNNNISISS
-1051 SERQEDSKDNGV
+1051 NEKSEDKDNV

-1080 QRTENVLR
+1080 QSSENVLR

-1100 APLTR
+1100 APLAR

-1245 LVYAVFS
+1245 LVYGVFS
-1252 YTAARS
+1252 YTAARP
-1258 DELSFESGARL
+1258 DELSFETGARL
-1269 QVVRK
+1269 QVLRK
-1274 GDDNE
+1274 GDDSE

-1286 DDAGREGYVPRNLLG
+1286 DDSGREGYVPRNLLG

>member
-1 MLACVCQPM
+1 MLRDTELPLEVASALGPEVQFVLKYIE
-10 ETALLFNGGP
+10 ETGSTDKSNGMKEP
-20 PVTMGPL
+20 
-27 GTSGKMRHNT
+27 
-37 SNVIKAIQM
+37 
-46 LPKSEHG
+46 
-53 FSIDEKDNPV
+53 
-63 SLTSLSSLM
+63 
-72 DSSGSLLNLRKIE
+72 GS
-85 RKAKST
+85 
-91 KILVN
+91 
-96 PVCLDSVSSGDDNN
+96 P
-110 QSKTAMSKWNGKK
+110 
-123 KRLKSTKDNKKDETE
+123 
-138 SNDSEK
+138 
-144 NSREEA
+144 EE
-150 KKNKK
+150 
-155 TLSCFKIKSSEDK
+155 L
-168 TNDIT
+168 
-173 KANDCNTNKSSF
+173 
-185 ENIGPNKPDVTNY
+185 
-198 TSKNNSDI
+198 
-206 WIDQG
+206 
-211 TLSDT
+211 
-216 KIIKNEQVVIKKTDR
+216 
-231 TEVDHSKELGEG
+231 LGEG

-304 AQEQKL
+304 AQELKL

-326 NIALNS
+326 NIALTS

-369 VQPAPPSAQELDK
+369 VQPAPPSAHELDK

-446 QQQQRTNNP
+446 QQQQRTTNP
-455 TPMQQ
+455 APMQQ
-460 LPNYPAGAAINSQP
+460 LPSYSAGNNGANSQP
-474 KNQQA
+474 KNQQS

-492 PHAQSLSHNTNF
+492 PHAQSVNHNANF
-504 QALKQ
+504 QAMKQ
-509 NVIQNNLPLK
+509 NVIQNNVPLK

-531 TQQEAHYLHQKQM
+531 TQQEAHYLQQKQM
-544 MNPLFN
+544 INPLFN
-550 GNYPHV
+550 GYPHNQ
-556 AVGQDNQYQQQGQL
+556 QDNQYQGQYP
-570 QNKHEVNNFVQQS
+570 NKHENFSHVQQGIS
-583 ITSAYDQK
+583 NTYDQK
-591 TIFDHLNK
+591 SIIDQNK
-599 YPEYPKQP
+599 YMDYLKQP

-615 SSNSNQTGKEIK
+615 SSNSNQTGKDLK
-627 INEQEFPPEFAAS
+627 ISEQEFPPEFAAS

-655 PQSGNGK
+655 PQSTNGK
-662 IKQPEING
+662 LKPEVNSKSNDNQEKNAIN
-670 KAIDVQDA
+670 V
-678 KNQNQQNAANINHM
+678 NHM

-706 ATPLSQTEATY
+706 ATPLSQTETTY
-717 QQEHTYQLQKSDS
+717 QQDNTYQLQKSDS

-744 PQNSKLSQNNSQ
+744 PQNRLSQSNSQ
-756 NNEGSK
+756 NNDGSK
-762 ANVGKSQ
+762 GSGKQ
-769 QGNLIKGSS
+769 QVLKGSS
-778 PSSLSSTTASSSIGF
+778 PSLGASTTSSGSSIGF
-793 GKPVSS
+793 G
-799 VAPTSVQVSSGKPSP
+799 
-814 IYQTSSTKIQP
+814 
-825 VQPQTVQSQSISVSS
+825 
-840 SNHVASN
+840 
-847 MVNSQPQI
+847 I

-868 SSNFSG
+868 SSAYGG

-889 ASTPLSTPDVSGTD
+889 ASTPLSTPDVSTD

-918 PPRQSANHD
+918 PPRQSVNND
-927 QTTENTINMPTILG
+927 IGFSQSNDNITPMPTIPLPID
-941 QESLNDGETQ
+941 SSNDSEPQ
-951 QNQKETT
+951 QKESI
-958 NGSSGNEMIIK
+958 SSTSSNDMIIK

-983 PKLRNLNNS
+983 PKLRNVGNA

-1007 PAFLFPEMDHLT
+1007 PAFLFPEMDHL
-1019 LDTSEMQNGL
+1019 ENVPNENGL
-1029 KDKTKQKDEVD
+1029 KEKKQKDEVD
-1040 RSLNNNISLSS
+1040 RALNNNNISID
-1051 SERQEDSKDNGV
+1051 DSKDNV
-1063 LDIAEQISSVD
+1063 VSDITDQISSVD

-1080 QRTENVLR
+1080 QGTENVLR
-1088 RSKKGNLKQGGK
+1088 RTKKGNLKQGGK
-1100 APLTR
+1100 APLAR

-1180 LHCAASCNNLPM
+1180 LHCAASCNNLAM

-1252 YTAARS
+1252 YGASRN
-1258 DELSFESGARL
+1258 DELSFETSARL
-1269 QVVRK
+1269 QVLRK

-1286 DDAGREGYVPRNLLG
+1286 DDVGNEGYVPRNLLG

-1307 PQQD
+1307 AQQE